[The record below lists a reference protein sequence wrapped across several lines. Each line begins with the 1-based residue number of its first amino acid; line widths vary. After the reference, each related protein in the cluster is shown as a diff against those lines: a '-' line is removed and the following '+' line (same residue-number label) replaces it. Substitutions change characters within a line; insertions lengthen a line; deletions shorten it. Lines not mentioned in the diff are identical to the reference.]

1 MVDQNI
7 NTNITATANFSSLTA
22 QLQAVTAQLIKLQTT
37 TVGLNQKLNAQI
49 GQMNRT
55 FVDTMR
61 STGQFSSHFVTLAS
75 DVDKFGKNLDAGRM
89 KLGDYFNTWQGH
101 AKRTSNIVKDLAKQ
115 QVMLQNAVVQPL
127 GKNAQGLMQYNVMV
141 ARGLDETKNKM
152 QLLRQEQAIMNKVMM
167 DGSNQL
173 INWGKNTQW
182 AGRQLTVGLTVPLAA
197 FGVAA
202 SKAFREAD
210 AELIRLQKVYGGLTA
225 TTSAEL
231 DKIRKDV
238 TGLAKEMASAY
249 GVSFKDTI
257 SLASDLAA
265 TGKQGNDLLKATQ
278 QTTRLAVLGEVDRQ
292 DAMKATLAIQN
303 AFKQSTEELTQSIDF
318 LNAVENQTSTSLAD
332 LTEAIPKA
340 GPVIKSLGGDVKDL
354 ALYLTAMKEGGVN
367 ASEGANAIKSAMA
380 SLINPTKV
388 AREMFAGFG
397 IDIGGIVTSNAGDLT
412 GTILALQK
420 SLDQLDPL
428 SKSKAIEQLF
438 GKFQFAR
445 MSALFENLG
454 KSGSQTLQVMDL
466 MKASTS
472 ELAAISDRELK
483 MMTESASGRYKR
495 ALESVK
501 ADLAA
506 VGESFLKIN
515 TFILNVIDGIVKFV
529 GKLPGPIKTI
539 LTFVGGLT
547 AVAGPLIMLTG
558 VLGNFFGYIIK
569 GVFSLKQFF
578 KGGDGFK
585 LLTPEIVA
593 ADNAAKA
600 IGESF
605 YSDAKAAKIFEDAV
619 LGLSRSFDI
628 LQTKAALAT
637 KATHSSVNMSTMG
650 GGAVTTGAGFDR
662 VVDKDSPYL
671 GKPYSRDMSHTIPSG
686 QEQLGTIFGVVPGTG
701 PVNRKISNNPQMY
714 MEGDL
719 PRVPG
724 VTSVNSVSTGIVASE
739 AAKWHSMTAALAMQ
753 SKEELA
759 LLKQEVSATGTI
771 TAELS
776 ASYSAMLPPMVE
788 LTSMAAAEGA
798 AIVAELKA
806 GKLTV
811 DQARAKIIALNQ
823 QVEAMMAETSQMV
836 ASSMGRTINLTT
848 VPLTSQP
855 TVDPITGKSNMKEM
869 FHKGTTKN
877 LVDKV
882 ARALGVRT
890 SGGGYS
896 TETTKPIIRKNE
908 GGMIYDPSKH
918 GSIVP
923 GPASINYDI
932 IPAKLPEGSYILNQ
946 EASKNNP
953 DLVSMANNKYS
964 GGGKVVDALLTPKE
978 TYFDPEFTAA
988 NRSTLDKANS
998 GSRIHLKNSGGFLGG
1013 LVTQGIRNYGNIAI
1027 DSTAPISTFMN
1038 HYASADNEYL
1048 RVSTIA
1054 SDASILASIGIA
1066 PEDALREAEQWYA
1079 RRWKETLS
1087 LNNGVF
1093 SQDIFNQIT
1102 TDDFSSLQRRL
1113 RSKYKGLKRTKIW
1126 QTSNNRSG
1134 SGTMSP
1140 TRDEWEYKSG
1150 IADKHRGAARKAI
1163 FDLMGDPKNGF
1174 GTNAVSRVIA
1184 EASRPGTGPNRG
1196 VQVAHFTPGG
1206 SPSTP
1211 IAGIDHLGRA
1221 ALQPWEINQIQDS
1234 LSQYGIFSSDFSL
1247 DQAEN
1252 IAMLDRAAIDHGYAD
1267 HKDMLAK
1274 ILNKVDAPSTT
1285 KTMRAYR
1292 GVTSTLQAVIDK
1304 KPKEF
1309 RSWILSRAKVMS
1321 RFKRLNSGGMVGGLV
1336 RKGKHGYGNPAAA
1349 ARLKEFADA
1358 QEARRQAQHQKNLE
1372 RFPWIKPQIDAYRA
1386 SKKGH
1391 FLGMPR
1397 GIKAVEEQRKA
1408 RLTMEEINSSVMAG
1422 RFADMDP
1429 TDFGMLVS
1437 PTTGRSFPVPGIG
1450 GLYKKPDGSMVFVKP
1465 AMSETEALA
1474 EQRATI
1480 IAREAHGLN
1489 SPRQE
1494 IRTMMDPTDPNGK
1507 RKIIVLESP
1516 FDEAFANS
1524 SGTFTQAEYFKQLVA
1539 ANLRGDRD
1547 LSSSNLY
1554 GSTLADVGTAGVFK
1568 MASNA
1573 QGKREYADEMPSMKE
1588 QSRINLL
1595 GVKGGAKRFFAEAT
1609 LDIPKGMKAKDY
1621 HQAMIDEIDSVLP
1634 KLEKTISEFNL
1645 TADERVFYDAM
1656 IQRLRDGRLV
1666 NWEEFHGIH
1675 SAVKTSPPKALT
1687 PAALLKLKTESELR
1701 MRQRGHAASLSDMAF
1716 KNNANG
1722 FNMGGMIQARAM
1734 GGPVNSGQP
1743 YLVGE
1748 KGPELFVPKN
1758 NGGIISNY
1766 ALGGMV
1772 RSNKTGYGRYSSVRS
1787 KIRGTGT
1794 LRTPKLDAEGNVIAP
1809 DPNSG
1814 MASSMAGMALM
1825 MGGQQV
1831 GGTVGS
1837 GMGFAG
1843 MAMQMAPLL
1852 PMLTKAKNSISGM
1865 GGALKAMG
1873 SIGPKI
1879 LIALRAGI
1887 AALMGP
1893 LGLVSLALGGLF
1905 MLWNRYR
1912 KEQEQ
1917 NRKEEIL
1924 SNGITK
1930 KGAQEAGI
1938 KYNNISNSI
1947 KDVNAQLELTRAKG
1961 KAAFENLNS
1970 AGVQGLSL
1978 TIAELK
1984 KAIKEAK
1991 ASQKELVDGF
2001 SNAGSGSATTGEK
2014 QKIVNE
2020 MATNLKAQFVAAGM
2034 SAQEAT
2040 NKIFAIIKASKNAD
2054 MAFNAI
2060 SSKGFGEII
2069 DKTTAATSMV
2079 EKLNKKM
2086 AETKLVSD
2094 GAGGTTTESS
2104 FKGEALGNA
2113 LSNTTSAIDAN
2124 MKALVGTKDAMGNVI
2139 DEATAYKMTID
2150 DINSKTGATNTLT
2163 KEQIESLKETHPAL
2177 QEILNTTDTTASA
2190 FAKWRIVLSGVRV
2203 DLKHITAEEAIAI
2216 AQFEEGLNS
2225 AIEAQEK
2232 SGAGVLGKSQTVI
2245 NKLQL
2250 QIGKGLAAQQKA
2262 HNQAMTNIQDEIKA
2276 IDKKIKKIQEEA
2288 DAKVKAIED
2297 EQKAND
2303 FNANMQQLQ
2312 IDNQDALAK
2321 GDMAGAAMAQIKIRQ
2336 LADQRQKELAIAA
2349 IRDKEKKDVD
2359 ALARKKEGLAA
2370 KAEASAKRLAALQEA
2385 AAKTQIRLDKI
2396 KAYQVEYENIL
2407 KEKANINLMAE
2418 GKEKE
2423 KAIKIWRGSL
2433 GSLGQNLSKDATG
2446 KDSALAGMV
2455 KDIFQGTMIGSKGES
2470 LAGTTTRNYVGRKI
2484 VESYVP
2490 GIADAKAGAAATDL
2504 SLKAA
2509 ESIKGGSTL
2518 QDIVLAVRGQGKDG
2532 GWSKATAIPVATNN
2546 DKYKTRDGGVL
2557 TDDSKVKIASE
2568 LGLEKDQYFEYK
2580 GKIYRVYDPTKGSKI
2595 VKQAKGGPVFGAGNG
2610 TSDSIPAMLSNGEY
2624 VINAKS
2630 AASYGYHNLDGINRM
2645 AQGGLAMRYD
2655 IPSASKIRMAAGG
2668 GPVGSSETIYNV
2680 TIELNGTSVTV
2691 DDVMNKFDQRMR
2703 QVNATMGRT
2712 VTNRK

>member
-1 MVDQNI
+1 LVDQNI

-37 TVGLNQKLNAQI
+37 TVGLNQKLQGQI
-49 GQMNRT
+49 GQMNRS

-61 STGQFSSHFVTLAS
+61 STGQFSSHFVTLSS

-89 KLGDYFNTWQGH
+89 KLGQYFNTWQSH
-101 AKRTSNIVKDLAKQ
+101 AKGTTNIVKELAKQ

-141 ARGLDETKNKM
+141 ARGLDENKNKL
-152 QLLRQEQAIMNKVMM
+152 QLLRQEQAIMNKVMQ

-182 AGRQLTVGLTVPLAA
+182 AGRQLTVGLTVPIAA
-197 FGVAA
+197 FGAAA
-202 SKAFREAD
+202 SKAFRDAD

-225 TTSAEL
+225 STTAEL
-231 DKIRKDV
+231 EKVRRDV
-238 TGLAKEMASAY
+238 TGIAKEMASAY

-257 SLASDLAA
+257 ALAADLAA
-265 TGKQGNDLLKATQ
+265 TGKQGADLMKATQ
-278 QTTRLAVLGEVDRQ
+278 ETTRLAVLGEVDRQ

-303 AFKQSTEELTQSIDF
+303 AFKQNTQELTESINF

-340 GPVIKSLGGDVKDL
+340 GPVIKSLGGDVQDL

-397 IDIGGIVTSNAGDLT
+397 IDIAGIVTSNAGDLT
-412 GTILALQK
+412 GTIVALQK
-420 SLDQLDPL
+420 SLDSLDPL

-454 KSGSQTLQVMDL
+454 KEGSQTLQVLDL
-466 MKASTS
+466 MKASTQ

-483 MMTESASGRYKR
+483 MMTESASGKYRR

-501 ADLAA
+501 ADLA
-506 VGESFLKIN
+506 VIGESFLKIN

-529 GKLPGPIKTI
+529 GKLPGPIKSI

-558 VLGNFFGYIIK
+558 VLANFFGYIVK
-569 GVFSLKQFF
+569 GMFSLKQFF
-578 KGGDGFK
+578 KGGEQFK
-585 LLTPEIVA
+585 LLTPELVA
-593 ADNAAKA
+593 ADAAAKA
-600 IGESF
+600 VGESF
-605 YSDAKAAKIFEDAV
+605 YSDAKAAKVFEDAV
-619 LGLSRSFDI
+619 LALSRSFDI
-628 LQTKAALAT
+628 LQTKAAMAT
-637 KATHSSVNMSTMG
+637 QATHSSVNVSTIAG
-650 GGAVTTGAGFDR
+650 NAVTSGAGFDR

-714 MEGDL
+714 MDGDL

-739 AAKWHSMTAALAMQ
+739 AAKWHSMTAAIAMQ

-759 LLKQEVSATGTI
+759 LLKQEVAATGTV

-788 LTSMAAAEGA
+788 LTSMAAAEGG

-806 GKLTV
+806 GKITV

-836 ASSMGRTINLTT
+836 AASMGRTINLTT

-877 LVDKV
+877 LVDKI
-882 ARALGVRT
+882 ARSLGVRT

-896 TETTKPIIRKNE
+896 TETTKPIIRRNE
-908 GGMIYDPSKH
+908 GGMVYDPSKH
-918 GSIVP
+918 GSVVP
-923 GPASINYDI
+923 GPANVDYDM

-946 EASKNNP
+946 EASRKNP
-953 DLVSMANNKYS
+953 SLVNMAKNKYA
-964 GGGKVVDALLTPKE
+964 GGGKVVDAILTPRE

-988 NRSTLDKANS
+988 NKPMLDRANS
-998 GSRIHLKNSGGFLGG
+998 GSRIEFNSGGFLGG
-1013 LVTQGIRNYGNIAI
+1013 MVRSGIRNYGKMQDMFPAQASGSYELNKTSEYLDFLTSNSYQDDIVPNLIQNDAAAILNNSKDMNMTPTQAVDIAEKAVKASIESHKEYVRTGKGLTYTESQRKFMHDNFPELVITRPNGMNDVDWNKEKKKKAGGNATIRKSILSVLKKRYPGSTIYHDRDRAHIERGTGNIAARGYFGEAAHDPFNRFGNRLHLRGII
-1027 DSTAPISTFMN
+1027 DDTVP
-1038 HYASADNEYL
+1038 L
-1048 RVSTIA
+1048 
-1054 SDASILASIGIA
+1054 
-1066 PEDALREAEQWYA
+1066 
-1079 RRWKETLS
+1079 
-1087 LNNGVF
+1087 
-1093 SQDIFNQIT
+1093 
-1102 TDDFSSLQRRL
+1102 
-1113 RSKYKGLKRTKIW
+1113 
-1126 QTSNNRSG
+1126 
-1134 SGTMSP
+1134 
-1140 TRDEWEYKSG
+1140 TRDEALARAHKLSVALGFKDVDDYRAHVPVIEKWLKTG
-1150 IADKHRGAARKAI
+1150 KWNGRGPIPENLVRA
-1163 FDLMGDPKNGF
+1163 LGGD
-1174 GTNAVSRVIA
+1174 
-1184 EASRPGTGPNRG
+1184 
-1196 VQVAHFTPGG
+1196 
-1206 SPSTP
+1206 
-1211 IAGIDHLGRA
+1211 
-1221 ALQPWEINQIQDS
+1221 
-1234 LSQYGIFSSDFSL
+1234 
-1247 DQAEN
+1247 
-1252 IAMLDRAAIDHGYAD
+1252 M
-1267 HKDMLAK
+1267 
-1274 ILNKVDAPSTT
+1274 KV
-1285 KTMRAYR
+1285 
-1292 GVTSTLQAVIDK
+1292 
-1304 KPKEF
+1304 F
-1309 RSWILSRAKVMS
+1309 RSSGTPSKSKTQRQPRTIMIRGRKLQLANDGGMI
-1321 RFKRLNSGGMVGGLV
+1321 GGMVSQ
-1336 RKGKHGYGNPAAA
+1336 GKYAYGDPAAA
-1349 ARLKEFADA
+1349 ARLKAFADA
-1358 QEARRQAQHQKNLE
+1358 QQVRRTAQHQKNLE

-1408 RLTMEEINSSVMAG
+1408 RLAMEEINSSVMTS

-1437 PTTGRSFPVPGIG
+1437 PTTGRSFPVSGIG

-1465 AMSETEALA
+1465 VMDETAALA

-1489 SPRQE
+1489 APRQD
-1494 IRTMMDPTDPNGK
+1494 IKTMIDPTDPTGK
-1507 RKIIVLESP
+1507 RKLIVLESP
-1516 FDEAFANS
+1516 FDEAFAKS
-1524 SGTFTQAEYFKQLVA
+1524 SGTFTQSEYFKQLVA
-1539 ANLRGDRD
+1539 ANLRGDKD
-1547 LSSSNLY
+1547 LSASNLY

-1568 MASNA
+1568 MAS
-1573 QGKREYADEMPSMKE
+1573 GKRSYASDMPSMSD
-1588 QSRINLL
+1588 QARINLL
-1595 GVKGGAKRFFAEAT
+1595 GVKGGAKKFFAEST
-1609 LDIPKGMKAKDY
+1609 LNIPKGMKAKDY
-1621 HQAMIDEIDSVLP
+1621 HEAMIAEIDSVLP
-1634 KLEKTISEFNL
+1634 KLEKTIAQFDLSI
-1645 TADERVFYDAM
+1645 DERQYYRAM
-1656 IQRLRDGRLV
+1656 IDRLKAGRNV

-1675 SAVKTSPPKALT
+1675 SAVKTSATKALT

-1701 MRQRGHAASLSDMAF
+1701 MRQRGHAASLSDNAF

-1722 FNMGGMIQARAM
+1722 FNMGGMVQARAM

-1758 NGGIISNY
+1758 NGGIVSNY

-1772 RSNKTGYGRYSSVRS
+1772 RSNKSGYGKYSAFRS
-1787 KIRGTGT
+1787 KVRGTGT
-1794 LRTPKLDAEGNVIAP
+1794 IRTPKLDADGKPMEV

-1814 MASSMAGMALM
+1814 MASSMAGMAMM
-1825 MGGQQV
+1825 MGGQQI
-1831 GGTVGS
+1831 GGTIGS

-1852 PMLTKAKNSISGM
+1852 PMLTKARTSIAGM
-1865 GGALKAMG
+1865 GGALKALG
-1873 SIGPKI
+1873 SFGPKI

-1905 MLWNRYR
+1905 MLWKRYR
-1912 KEQEQ
+1912 EEQAQ

-1938 KYNNISNSI
+1938 RYNNMSNSI
-1947 KDVNAQLELTRAKG
+1947 ADVNAQLELTRAKG

-1991 ASQKELVDGF
+1991 ASQKELVEGF
-2001 SNAGSGSATTGEK
+2001 SNAGSGSASTQEK

-2034 SAQEAT
+2034 SAQQAT

-2060 SSKGFGEII
+2060 SSKGFTEII

-2086 AETKLVSD
+2086 AETKLVQAS
-2094 GAGGTTTESS
+2094 GGGYKAESS

-2113 LSNTTSAIDAN
+2113 LSNTTAAIDAN

-2150 DINSKTGATNTLT
+2150 DINSKTGSTNTLT

-2190 FAKWRIVLSGVRV
+2190 FAKWRIVLSGVRA

-2232 SGAGVLGKSQTVI
+2232 TGAGVLGKSQTII

-2262 HNQAMTNIQDEIKA
+2262 HNQAMGNIEDEIKA

-2288 DAKVKAIED
+2288 DAKIKAIED

-2312 IDNQDALAK
+2312 IENQDALAK
-2321 GDMAGAAMAQIKIRQ
+2321 GDMAGAALTQIKIRQ
-2336 LADQRQKELAIAA
+2336 LADQRQKELAINA
-2349 IRDKEKKDVD
+2349 IREKEAKEID
-2359 ALARKKEGLAA
+2359 ALNKKKEGLAA
-2370 KAEASAKRLAALQEA
+2370 KQEASAKRLAALQEA

-2396 KAYQVEYENIL
+2396 KTYQLEYENLL

-2418 GKEKE
+2418 GKDKE
-2423 KAIKIWRGSL
+2423 EAIKAFRGNL
-2433 GSLGQNLSKDATG
+2433 GALGQNLSKDATG
-2446 KDSALAGMV
+2446 KDSALASMV

-2470 LAGTTTRNYVGRKI
+2470 LAGKISTTYNGRP
-2484 VESYVP
+2484 VTSYVP
-2490 GIADAKAGAAATDL
+2490 GIADAKVGAAANDI

-2509 ESIKGGSTL
+2509 ESIKGGATL
-2518 QDIVLAVRGQGKDG
+2518 YDVMLAVRGQGKDG
-2532 GWSKATAIPVATNN
+2532 GWSKENAIPVPTNY
-2546 DKYKTRDGGVL
+2546 DKYKTRDGGIL
-2557 TDDSKVKIASE
+2557 TDPAKVQIATE
-2568 LGLEKDQYFEYK
+2568 LGLQKDQYFKYL
-2580 GKIYRVYDPTKGSKI
+2580 GKTYRVYDPTQGSRI
-2595 VKQAKGGPVFGAGNG
+2595 IRQAKGGPVFGAGSA

-2630 AASYGYHNLDGINRM
+2630 ASAYGYQNLDTINRM
-2645 AQGGLAMRYD
+2645 AQGGLAVRYD
-2655 IPSASKIRMAAGG
+2655 IPSGSKIKANMATGG
-2668 GPVGSSETIYNV
+2668 VANSSQTVYNV
-2680 TIELNGTSVTV
+2680 NIELNGTNVTV

-2703 QVNATMGRT
+2703 NVNATMGRV

>member
-37 TVGLNQKLNAQI
+37 TVGLNQKLQGQI
-49 GQMNRT
+49 GQMNRS

-61 STGQFSSHFVTLAS
+61 STGQFSSHFVTLSS

-89 KLGDYFNTWQGH
+89 KLGQYFNTWQSH
-101 AKRTSNIVKDLAKQ
+101 AKGTTNIVKELAKQ

-141 ARGLDETKNKM
+141 ARGLDENKNKL
-152 QLLRQEQAIMNKVMM
+152 QLLRQEQAIMNKVMQ

-182 AGRQLTVGLTVPLAA
+182 AGRQLTVGLTVPIAA
-197 FGVAA
+197 FGAAA
-202 SKAFREAD
+202 SKAFRDAD

-225 TTSAEL
+225 STTAEL
-231 DKIRKDV
+231 EKVRRDV
-238 TGLAKEMASAY
+238 TGIAKEMASAY

-257 SLASDLAA
+257 ALAADLAA
-265 TGKQGNDLLKATQ
+265 TGKQGADLMKATQ
-278 QTTRLAVLGEVDRQ
+278 ETTRLAVLGEVDRQ

-303 AFKQSTEELTQSIDF
+303 AFKQNTQELTESINF

-340 GPVIKSLGGDVKDL
+340 GPVIKSLGGDVQDL

-397 IDIGGIVTSNAGDLT
+397 IDIAGIVTSNAGDLT
-412 GTILALQK
+412 GTIVALQK
-420 SLDQLDPL
+420 SLDSLDPL

-454 KSGSQTLQVMDL
+454 KEGSQTLQVLDL
-466 MKASTS
+466 MKASTQ

-483 MMTESASGRYKR
+483 MMTESASGKYRR

-501 ADLAA
+501 ADLA
-506 VGESFLKIN
+506 VIGESFLKIN

-529 GKLPGPIKTI
+529 GKLPGPIKSI

-558 VLGNFFGYIIK
+558 VLANFFGYIVK
-569 GVFSLKQFF
+569 GMFSLKQFF
-578 KGGDGFK
+578 KGGEQFK
-585 LLTPEIVA
+585 LLTPELVA
-593 ADNAAKA
+593 ADAAAKA
-600 IGESF
+600 VGESF
-605 YSDAKAAKIFEDAV
+605 YSDAKAAKVFEDAV
-619 LGLSRSFDI
+619 LALSRSFDI
-628 LQTKAALAT
+628 LQTKAAMAT
-637 KATHSSVNMSTMG
+637 QATHSSVNVSTIAG
-650 GGAVTTGAGFDR
+650 NAVTSGAGFDR

-714 MEGDL
+714 MDGDL

-739 AAKWHSMTAALAMQ
+739 AAKWHSMTAAIAMQ

-759 LLKQEVSATGTI
+759 LLKQEVAATGTV

-788 LTSMAAAEGA
+788 LTSMAAAEGG

-806 GKLTV
+806 GKITV

-836 ASSMGRTINLTT
+836 AASMGRTINLTT

-877 LVDKV
+877 LVDKI
-882 ARALGVRT
+882 ARSLGVRT

-896 TETTKPIIRKNE
+896 TETTKPIIRRNE
-908 GGMIYDPSKH
+908 GGMVYDPSKH
-918 GSIVP
+918 GSVVP
-923 GPASINYDI
+923 GPANVDYDM

-946 EASKNNP
+946 EASRKNP
-953 DLVSMANNKYS
+953 SLVNMAKNKYA
-964 GGGKVVDALLTPKE
+964 GGGKVVDAILTPRE

-988 NRSTLDKANS
+988 NKPMLDRANS
-998 GSRIHLKNSGGFLGG
+998 GSRIEFNSGGFLGG
-1013 LVTQGIRNYGNIAI
+1013 MVRSGIRNYGKMQDMFPAQASGSYELNKTSEYLDFLTSNSYQDDIVPNLIQNDAAAILNNSKDMNMTPTQAVDIAEKAVKASIESHKEYVRTGKGLTYTESQRKFMHDNFPELVITRPNGMNDVDWNKEKKKKAGGNATIRKSILSVLKKRYPGSTIYHDRDRAHIERGTGNIAARGYFGEAAHDPFNRFGNRLHLRGII
-1027 DSTAPISTFMN
+1027 DDTVP
-1038 HYASADNEYL
+1038 L
-1048 RVSTIA
+1048 
-1054 SDASILASIGIA
+1054 
-1066 PEDALREAEQWYA
+1066 
-1079 RRWKETLS
+1079 
-1087 LNNGVF
+1087 
-1093 SQDIFNQIT
+1093 
-1102 TDDFSSLQRRL
+1102 
-1113 RSKYKGLKRTKIW
+1113 
-1126 QTSNNRSG
+1126 
-1134 SGTMSP
+1134 
-1140 TRDEWEYKSG
+1140 TRDEALARAHKLSVALGFKDVDDYRAHVPVIEKWLKTG
-1150 IADKHRGAARKAI
+1150 KWNGRGPIPENLVRA
-1163 FDLMGDPKNGF
+1163 LGGD
-1174 GTNAVSRVIA
+1174 
-1184 EASRPGTGPNRG
+1184 
-1196 VQVAHFTPGG
+1196 
-1206 SPSTP
+1206 
-1211 IAGIDHLGRA
+1211 
-1221 ALQPWEINQIQDS
+1221 
-1234 LSQYGIFSSDFSL
+1234 
-1247 DQAEN
+1247 
-1252 IAMLDRAAIDHGYAD
+1252 M
-1267 HKDMLAK
+1267 
-1274 ILNKVDAPSTT
+1274 KV
-1285 KTMRAYR
+1285 
-1292 GVTSTLQAVIDK
+1292 
-1304 KPKEF
+1304 F
-1309 RSWILSRAKVMS
+1309 RSSGTPSKSKTQRQPRTIMIRGRKLQLANDGGMI
-1321 RFKRLNSGGMVGGLV
+1321 GGMVSQ
-1336 RKGKHGYGNPAAA
+1336 GKYAYGDPAAA
-1349 ARLKEFADA
+1349 ARLKAFADA
-1358 QEARRQAQHQKNLE
+1358 QQVRRTAQHQKNLE

-1408 RLTMEEINSSVMAG
+1408 RLAMEEINSSVMTS

-1437 PTTGRSFPVPGIG
+1437 PTTGRSFPVSGIG

-1465 AMSETEALA
+1465 VMDETAALA

-1489 SPRQE
+1489 APRQD
-1494 IRTMMDPTDPNGK
+1494 IKTMIDPTDPTGK
-1507 RKIIVLESP
+1507 RKLIVLESP
-1516 FDEAFANS
+1516 FDEAFAKS
-1524 SGTFTQAEYFKQLVA
+1524 SGTFTQSEYFKQLVA
-1539 ANLRGDRD
+1539 ANLRGDKD
-1547 LSSSNLY
+1547 LSASNLY

-1568 MASNA
+1568 MAS
-1573 QGKREYADEMPSMKE
+1573 GKRSYASDMPSMSD
-1588 QSRINLL
+1588 QARINLL
-1595 GVKGGAKRFFAEAT
+1595 GVKGGAKKFFAEST
-1609 LDIPKGMKAKDY
+1609 LNIPKGMKAKDY
-1621 HQAMIDEIDSVLP
+1621 HEAMIAEIDSVLP

-1645 TADERVFYDAM
+1645 TRDERAFYDAM
-1656 IQRLRDGRLV
+1656 IQRLRDGRQV

-1675 SAVKTSPPKALT
+1675 SAVKASAPKALT
-1687 PAALLKLKTESELR
+1687 PAALLKLKTESEVR
-1701 MRQRGHAASLSDMAF
+1701 MRQRGHAVSLSDMAF

-1734 GGPVNSGQP
+1734 GGPVNSGQT

-1758 NGGIISNY
+1758 DGGIVSNY

-1772 RSNKTGYGRYSSVRS
+1772 RSNKSGYGKYAGARS
-1787 KIRGTGT
+1787 FIRGKDSI
-1794 LRTPKLDAEGNVIAP
+1794 RSPKLGADGKPMEV

-1825 MGGQQV
+1825 MGGSQV
-1831 GGTVGS
+1831 PGVAGQ
-1837 GMGFAG
+1837 GMQFAG

-1852 PMLTKAKNSISGM
+1852 KMIGPLVKGM
-1865 GGALKAMG
+1865 GTFGGVIAKVRT
-1873 SIGPKI
+1873 IGMAAFT
-1879 LIALRAGI
+1879 ALRIGI
-1887 AALMGP
+1887 AAMMGP
-1893 LGLVSLALGGLF
+1893 VGLVSLAIGGLVALF
-1905 MLWNRYR
+1905 LKIRAER
-1912 KEQEQ
+1912 KQDQ
-1917 NRKEEIL
+1917 KEEIL

-1991 ASQKELVDGF
+1991 ASQKELVEGF

-2232 SGAGVLGKSQTVI
+2232 SGAGVLGKSQTII

-2262 HNQAMTNIQDEIKA
+2262 HNQAMSNIEDEMKA

-2359 ALARKKEGLAA
+2359 ALAKQKEGLAA

-2396 KAYQVEYENIL
+2396 KTYQLEYENIL
-2407 KEKANINLMAE
+2407 KEKANISLMAE
-2418 GKEKE
+2418 GKERDDAL
-2423 KAIKIWRGSL
+2423 KAWRGNL
-2433 GSLGQNLSKDATG
+2433 GALGQNLSKDATG
-2446 KDSALAGMV
+2446 KDKSLAGMV

-2470 LAGTTTRNYVGRKI
+2470 LAGTTTRNYVGRNM

-2490 GIADAKAGAAATDL
+2490 GIADAKAGTAAADL

-2532 GWSKATAIPVATNN
+2532 GWSKATAIPVATNSA
-2546 DKYKTRDGGVL
+2546 KYKTRDGGIL
-2557 TDDSKVKIASE
+2557 TDEAKLMIAAEMGLQEGQFFKYKAYTYKVKNPLA
-2568 LGLEKDQYFEYK
+2568 GDQ
-2580 GKIYRVYDPTKGSKI
+2580 IIR
-2595 VKQAKGGPVFGAGNG
+2595 QAAGGIIRGPGTG

-2655 IPSASKIRMAAGG
+2655 IPSASKIRMTTYG

>member
-1 MVDQNI
+1 LVDQNI

-37 TVGLNQKLNAQI
+37 TVGLNQKLQGQI
-49 GQMNRT
+49 GQMNRS

-61 STGQFSSHFVTLAS
+61 STGQFSSHFVTLSS

-89 KLGDYFNTWQGH
+89 KLGQYFNTWQSH
-101 AKRTSNIVKDLAKQ
+101 AKGTTNIVKELAKQ

-141 ARGLDETKNKM
+141 ARGLDENKNKL
-152 QLLRQEQAIMNKVMM
+152 QLLRQEQAIMNKVMQ

-182 AGRQLTVGLTVPLAA
+182 AGRQLTVGLTVPIAA
-197 FGVAA
+197 FGAAA
-202 SKAFREAD
+202 SKAFRDAD

-225 TTSAEL
+225 STTAEL
-231 DKIRKDV
+231 EKVRRDV
-238 TGLAKEMASAY
+238 TGIAKEMASAY

-257 SLASDLAA
+257 ALAADLAA
-265 TGKQGNDLLKATQ
+265 TGKQGADLMKATQ
-278 QTTRLAVLGEVDRQ
+278 ETTRLAVLGEVDRQ

-303 AFKQSTEELTQSIDF
+303 AFKQNTQELTESINF

-340 GPVIKSLGGDVKDL
+340 GPVIKSLGGDVQDL

-397 IDIGGIVTSNAGDLT
+397 IDIAGIVTSNAGDLT
-412 GTILALQK
+412 GTIVALQK
-420 SLDQLDPL
+420 SLDSLDPL

-454 KSGSQTLQVMDL
+454 KEGSQTLQVLDL
-466 MKASTS
+466 MKASTQ

-483 MMTESASGRYKR
+483 MMTESASGKYRR

-501 ADLAA
+501 ADLA
-506 VGESFLKIN
+506 VIGESFLKIN

-529 GKLPGPIKTI
+529 GKLPGPIKSI

-558 VLGNFFGYIIK
+558 VLANFFGYIVK
-569 GVFSLKQFF
+569 GMFSLKQFF
-578 KGGDGFK
+578 KGGEQFK
-585 LLTPEIVA
+585 LLTPELVA
-593 ADNAAKA
+593 ADAAAKA
-600 IGESF
+600 VGESF
-605 YSDAKAAKIFEDAV
+605 YSDAKAAKVFEDAV
-619 LGLSRSFDI
+619 LALSRSFDI
-628 LQTKAALAT
+628 LQTKAAMAT
-637 KATHSSVNMSTMG
+637 QATHSSVNVSTIAG
-650 GGAVTTGAGFDR
+650 NAVTSGAGFDR

-714 MEGDL
+714 MDGDL

-739 AAKWHSMTAALAMQ
+739 AAKWHSMTAAIAMQ

-759 LLKQEVSATGTI
+759 LLKQEVAATGTV

-788 LTSMAAAEGA
+788 LTSMAAAEGG

-806 GKLTV
+806 GKITV

-836 ASSMGRTINLTT
+836 AASMGRTINLTT

-877 LVDKV
+877 LVDKI
-882 ARALGVRT
+882 ARSLGVRT

-896 TETTKPIIRKNE
+896 TETTKPIIRRNE
-908 GGMIYDPSKH
+908 GGMVYDPSKH
-918 GSIVP
+918 GSVVP
-923 GPASINYDI
+923 GPANVDYDM

-946 EASKNNP
+946 EASRKNP
-953 DLVSMANNKYS
+953 SLVNMAKNKYA
-964 GGGKVVDALLTPKE
+964 GGGKVVDAILTPRE

-988 NRSTLDKANS
+988 NKPMLDRANS
-998 GSRIHLKNSGGFLGG
+998 GSRIEFNSGGFLGG
-1013 LVTQGIRNYGNIAI
+1013 MVRSGIRNYGKMQDMFPAQASGSYELNKTSEYLDFLTSNSYQDDIVPNLIQNDAAAILNNSKDMNMTPTQAVDIAEKAVKASIESHKEYVRTGKGLTYTESQRKFMHDNFPELVITRPNGMNDVDWNKEKKKKAGGNATIRKSILSVLKKRYPGSTIYHDRDRAHIERGTGNIAARGYFGEAAHDPFNRFGNRLHLRGII
-1027 DSTAPISTFMN
+1027 DDTVP
-1038 HYASADNEYL
+1038 L
-1048 RVSTIA
+1048 
-1054 SDASILASIGIA
+1054 
-1066 PEDALREAEQWYA
+1066 
-1079 RRWKETLS
+1079 
-1087 LNNGVF
+1087 
-1093 SQDIFNQIT
+1093 
-1102 TDDFSSLQRRL
+1102 
-1113 RSKYKGLKRTKIW
+1113 
-1126 QTSNNRSG
+1126 
-1134 SGTMSP
+1134 
-1140 TRDEWEYKSG
+1140 TRDEALARAHKLSVALGFKDVDDYRAHVPVIEKWLKTG
-1150 IADKHRGAARKAI
+1150 KWNGRGPIPENLVRA
-1163 FDLMGDPKNGF
+1163 LGGD
-1174 GTNAVSRVIA
+1174 
-1184 EASRPGTGPNRG
+1184 
-1196 VQVAHFTPGG
+1196 
-1206 SPSTP
+1206 
-1211 IAGIDHLGRA
+1211 
-1221 ALQPWEINQIQDS
+1221 
-1234 LSQYGIFSSDFSL
+1234 
-1247 DQAEN
+1247 
-1252 IAMLDRAAIDHGYAD
+1252 M
-1267 HKDMLAK
+1267 
-1274 ILNKVDAPSTT
+1274 KV
-1285 KTMRAYR
+1285 
-1292 GVTSTLQAVIDK
+1292 
-1304 KPKEF
+1304 F
-1309 RSWILSRAKVMS
+1309 RSSGTPSKSKTQRQPRTIMIRGRKLQLANDGGMI
-1321 RFKRLNSGGMVGGLV
+1321 GGMVSQ
-1336 RKGKHGYGNPAAA
+1336 GKYAYGDPAAA
-1349 ARLKEFADA
+1349 ARLKAFADA
-1358 QEARRQAQHQKNLE
+1358 QQVRRTAQHQKNLE

-1408 RLTMEEINSSVMAG
+1408 RLAMEEINSSVMTS

-1437 PTTGRSFPVPGIG
+1437 PTTGRSFPVSGIG

-1465 AMSETEALA
+1465 VMDETAALA

-1489 SPRQE
+1489 APRQD
-1494 IRTMMDPTDPNGK
+1494 IKTMIDPTDPTGK
-1507 RKIIVLESP
+1507 RKLIVLESP
-1516 FDEAFANS
+1516 FDEAFAKS
-1524 SGTFTQAEYFKQLVA
+1524 SGTFTQSEYFKQLVA
-1539 ANLRGDRD
+1539 ANLRGDKD
-1547 LSSSNLY
+1547 LSASNLY

-1568 MASNA
+1568 MAS
-1573 QGKREYADEMPSMKE
+1573 GKRSYASDMPSMSD
-1588 QSRINLL
+1588 QARINLL
-1595 GVKGGAKRFFAEAT
+1595 GVKGGAKKFFAEST
-1609 LDIPKGMKAKDY
+1609 LNIPKGMKAKDY
-1621 HQAMIDEIDSVLP
+1621 HEAMIAEIDSVLP

-1645 TADERVFYDAM
+1645 TRDERAFYDAM
-1656 IQRLRDGRLV
+1656 IQRLRDGRQV

-1675 SAVKTSPPKALT
+1675 SAVKASAPKALT

-1701 MRQRGHAASLSDMAF
+1701 MRQRGHAVSLSDMAF

-1734 GGPVNSGQP
+1734 GGPVNSGQT

-1758 NGGIISNY
+1758 DGGIVSNY

-1772 RSNKTGYGRYSSVRS
+1772 RSNKSGYGKYAGARS
-1787 KIRGTGT
+1787 FIRGKDSI
-1794 LRTPKLDAEGNVIAP
+1794 RSPKLGADGKPMEV

-1825 MGGQQV
+1825 MGGSQV
-1831 GGTVGS
+1831 PGVAGQ
-1837 GMGFAG
+1837 GMQFAG

-1852 PMLTKAKNSISGM
+1852 KMIGPLVKGM
-1865 GGALKAMG
+1865 GTFGGVIAKVRT
-1873 SIGPKI
+1873 IGMAAFT
-1879 LIALRAGI
+1879 ALRIGI
-1887 AALMGP
+1887 AAMMGP
-1893 LGLVSLALGGLF
+1893 VGLVSLAIGGLVALF
-1905 MLWNRYR
+1905 LKIRAER
-1912 KEQEQ
+1912 KQDQ
-1917 NRKEEIL
+1917 KEEIL

-1991 ASQKELVDGF
+1991 ASQKELVEGF

-2232 SGAGVLGKSQTVI
+2232 SGAGVLGKSQTII

-2262 HNQAMTNIQDEIKA
+2262 HNQAMSNIEDEMKA

-2359 ALARKKEGLAA
+2359 ALAKQKEGLAA

-2396 KAYQVEYENIL
+2396 KTYQLEYENIL
-2407 KEKANINLMAE
+2407 KEKANISLMAE
-2418 GKEKE
+2418 GKERDDAL
-2423 KAIKIWRGSL
+2423 KAWRGNL
-2433 GSLGQNLSKDATG
+2433 GALGQNLSKDATG
-2446 KDSALAGMV
+2446 KDKSLAGMV

-2470 LAGTTTRNYVGRKI
+2470 LAGTTTRNYVGRNM

-2490 GIADAKAGAAATDL
+2490 GIADAKAGTAAADL

-2532 GWSKATAIPVATNN
+2532 GWSKATAIPVATNSA
-2546 DKYKTRDGGVL
+2546 KYKTRDGGIL
-2557 TDDSKVKIASE
+2557 TDEAKLMIAAEMGLQEGQFFKYKAYTYKVKNPLA
-2568 LGLEKDQYFEYK
+2568 GDQ
-2580 GKIYRVYDPTKGSKI
+2580 IIR
-2595 VKQAKGGPVFGAGNG
+2595 QAAGGIIRGPGTG

-2655 IPSASKIRMAAGG
+2655 IPSASKIRMTTYG

>member
-1 MVDQNI
+1 
-7 NTNITATANFSSLTA
+7 
-22 QLQAVTAQLIKLQTT
+22 
-37 TVGLNQKLNAQI
+37 
-49 GQMNRT
+49 MNRS

-61 STGQFSSHFVTLAS
+61 STGQFSSHFVTLSS

-89 KLGDYFNTWQGH
+89 KLGQYFNTWQSH
-101 AKRTSNIVKDLAKQ
+101 AKGTTNIVKELAKQ

-141 ARGLDETKNKM
+141 ARGLDENKNKL
-152 QLLRQEQAIMNKVMM
+152 QLLRQEQAIMNKVMQ

-182 AGRQLTVGLTVPLAA
+182 AGRQLTVGLTVPIAA
-197 FGVAA
+197 FGAAA
-202 SKAFREAD
+202 SKAFRDAD

-225 TTSAEL
+225 STTAEL
-231 DKIRKDV
+231 EKVRRDV
-238 TGLAKEMASAY
+238 TGIAKEMASAY

-257 SLASDLAA
+257 ALAADLAA
-265 TGKQGNDLLKATQ
+265 TGKQGADLMKATQ
-278 QTTRLAVLGEVDRQ
+278 ETTRLAVLGEVDRQ

-303 AFKQSTEELTQSIDF
+303 AFKQNTQELTESINF

-340 GPVIKSLGGDVKDL
+340 GPVIKSLGGDVQDL

-397 IDIGGIVTSNAGDLT
+397 IDIAGIVTSNAGDLT
-412 GTILALQK
+412 GTIVALQK
-420 SLDQLDPL
+420 SLDSLDPL

-454 KSGSQTLQVMDL
+454 KEGSQTLQVLDL
-466 MKASTS
+466 MKASTQ

-483 MMTESASGRYKR
+483 MMTESASGKYRR

-501 ADLAA
+501 ADLA
-506 VGESFLKIN
+506 VIGESFLKIN

-529 GKLPGPIKTI
+529 GKLPGPIKSI

-558 VLGNFFGYIIK
+558 VLANFFGYIVK
-569 GVFSLKQFF
+569 GMFSLKQFF
-578 KGGDGFK
+578 KGGEQFK
-585 LLTPEIVA
+585 LLTPELVA
-593 ADNAAKA
+593 ADAAAKA
-600 IGESF
+600 VGESF
-605 YSDAKAAKIFEDAV
+605 YSDAKAAKVFEDAV
-619 LGLSRSFDI
+619 LALSRSFDI
-628 LQTKAALAT
+628 LQTKAAMAT
-637 KATHSSVNMSTMG
+637 QATHSSVNVSTIAG
-650 GGAVTTGAGFDR
+650 NAVTSGAGFDR

-714 MEGDL
+714 MDGDL

-739 AAKWHSMTAALAMQ
+739 AAKWHSMTAAIAMQ

-759 LLKQEVSATGTI
+759 LLKQEVAATGTV

-788 LTSMAAAEGA
+788 LTSMAAAEGG

-806 GKLTV
+806 GKITV

-836 ASSMGRTINLTT
+836 AASMGRTINLTT

-877 LVDKV
+877 LVDKI
-882 ARALGVRT
+882 ARSLGVRT

-896 TETTKPIIRKNE
+896 TETTKPIIRRNE
-908 GGMIYDPSKH
+908 GGMVYDPSKH
-918 GSIVP
+918 GSVVP
-923 GPASINYDI
+923 GPANVDYDM

-946 EASKNNP
+946 EASRKNP
-953 DLVSMANNKYS
+953 SLVNMAKNKYA
-964 GGGKVVDALLTPKE
+964 GGGKVVDAILTPRE

-988 NRSTLDKANS
+988 NKPMLDRANS
-998 GSRIHLKNSGGFLGG
+998 GSRIEFNSGGFLGG
-1013 LVTQGIRNYGNIAI
+1013 MVRSGIRNYGKMQDMFPAQASGSYELNKTSEYLDFLTSNSYQDDIVPNLIQNDAAAILNNSKDMNMTPTQAVDIAEKAVKASIESHKEYVRTGKGLTYTESQRKFMHDNFPELVITRPNGMNDVDWNKEKKKKAGGNATIRKSILSVLKKRYPGSTIYHDRDRAHIERGTGNIAARGYFGEAAHDPFNRFGNRLHLRGII
-1027 DSTAPISTFMN
+1027 DDTVP
-1038 HYASADNEYL
+1038 L
-1048 RVSTIA
+1048 
-1054 SDASILASIGIA
+1054 
-1066 PEDALREAEQWYA
+1066 
-1079 RRWKETLS
+1079 
-1087 LNNGVF
+1087 
-1093 SQDIFNQIT
+1093 
-1102 TDDFSSLQRRL
+1102 
-1113 RSKYKGLKRTKIW
+1113 
-1126 QTSNNRSG
+1126 
-1134 SGTMSP
+1134 
-1140 TRDEWEYKSG
+1140 TRDEALARAHKLSVALGFKDVDDYRAHVPVIEKWLKTG
-1150 IADKHRGAARKAI
+1150 KWNGRGPIPENLVRA
-1163 FDLMGDPKNGF
+1163 LGGD
-1174 GTNAVSRVIA
+1174 
-1184 EASRPGTGPNRG
+1184 
-1196 VQVAHFTPGG
+1196 
-1206 SPSTP
+1206 
-1211 IAGIDHLGRA
+1211 
-1221 ALQPWEINQIQDS
+1221 
-1234 LSQYGIFSSDFSL
+1234 
-1247 DQAEN
+1247 
-1252 IAMLDRAAIDHGYAD
+1252 M
-1267 HKDMLAK
+1267 
-1274 ILNKVDAPSTT
+1274 KV
-1285 KTMRAYR
+1285 
-1292 GVTSTLQAVIDK
+1292 
-1304 KPKEF
+1304 F
-1309 RSWILSRAKVMS
+1309 RSSGTPSKSKTQRQPRTIMIRGRKLQLANDGGMI
-1321 RFKRLNSGGMVGGLV
+1321 GGMVSQ
-1336 RKGKHGYGNPAAA
+1336 GKYAYGDPAAA
-1349 ARLKEFADA
+1349 ARLKAFADA
-1358 QEARRQAQHQKNLE
+1358 QQVRRTAQHQKNLE

-1408 RLTMEEINSSVMAG
+1408 RLAMEEINSSVMTS

-1437 PTTGRSFPVPGIG
+1437 PTTGRSFPVSGIG

-1465 AMSETEALA
+1465 VMDETAALA

-1489 SPRQE
+1489 APRQD
-1494 IRTMMDPTDPNGK
+1494 IKTMIDPTDPTGK
-1507 RKIIVLESP
+1507 RKLIVLESP
-1516 FDEAFANS
+1516 FDEAFAKS
-1524 SGTFTQAEYFKQLVA
+1524 SGTFTQSEYFKQLVA
-1539 ANLRGDRD
+1539 ANLRGDKD
-1547 LSSSNLY
+1547 LSASNLY

-1568 MASNA
+1568 MAS
-1573 QGKREYADEMPSMKE
+1573 GKRSYASDMPSMSD
-1588 QSRINLL
+1588 QARINLL
-1595 GVKGGAKRFFAEAT
+1595 GVKGGAKKFFAEST
-1609 LDIPKGMKAKDY
+1609 LNIPKGMKAKDY
-1621 HQAMIDEIDSVLP
+1621 HEAMIAEIDSVLP
-1634 KLEKTISEFNL
+1634 KLEKTIAQFDLSI
-1645 TADERVFYDAM
+1645 DERQYYRAM
-1656 IQRLRDGRLV
+1656 IDRLKAGRNV

-1675 SAVKTSPPKALT
+1675 SAVKTSATKALT

-1701 MRQRGHAASLSDMAF
+1701 MRQRGHAASLSDNAF

-1722 FNMGGMIQARAM
+1722 FNMGGMVQARAM

-1758 NGGIISNY
+1758 NGGIVSNY

-1772 RSNKTGYGRYSSVRS
+1772 RSNKSGYGKYSAFRS
-1787 KIRGTGT
+1787 KVRGTGT
-1794 LRTPKLDAEGNVIAP
+1794 IRTPKLDADGKPMEV

-1814 MASSMAGMALM
+1814 MASSMAGMAMM
-1825 MGGQQV
+1825 MGGQQI
-1831 GGTVGS
+1831 GGTIGS

-1852 PMLTKAKNSISGM
+1852 PMLTKARTSIAGM
-1865 GGALKAMG
+1865 GGALKALG
-1873 SIGPKI
+1873 SFGPKI

-1905 MLWNRYR
+1905 MLWKRYR
-1912 KEQEQ
+1912 EEQAQ

-1938 KYNNISNSI
+1938 RYNNMSNSI
-1947 KDVNAQLELTRAKG
+1947 ADVNAQLELTRAKG

-1991 ASQKELVDGF
+1991 ASQKELVEGF
-2001 SNAGSGSATTGEK
+2001 SNAGSGSASTQEK

-2034 SAQEAT
+2034 SAQQAT

-2060 SSKGFGEII
+2060 SSKGFTEII

-2086 AETKLVSD
+2086 AETKLVQAS
-2094 GAGGTTTESS
+2094 GGGYKAESS

-2113 LSNTTSAIDAN
+2113 LSNTTAAIDAN

-2150 DINSKTGATNTLT
+2150 DINSKTGSTNTLT

-2190 FAKWRIVLSGVRV
+2190 FAKWRIVLSGVRA

-2232 SGAGVLGKSQTVI
+2232 TGAGVLGKSQTI
-2245 NKLQL
+2245 NNKLQL

-2262 HNQAMTNIQDEIKA
+2262 HNQAMGNIEDEIKA

-2288 DAKVKAIED
+2288 DAKIKAIED

-2312 IDNQDALAK
+2312 IENQDALAK
-2321 GDMAGAAMAQIKIRQ
+2321 GDMAGAALTQIKIRQ
-2336 LADQRQKELAIAA
+2336 LADQRQKELAINA
-2349 IRDKEKKDVD
+2349 IRKKEAKEID
-2359 ALARKKEGLAA
+2359 ALNKKKEGLAA
-2370 KAEASAKRLAALQEA
+2370 KQEASAKRLAALQEA

-2396 KAYQVEYENIL
+2396 KTYQLEYENLL

-2418 GKEKE
+2418 GKDKE
-2423 KAIKIWRGSL
+2423 EAIKAFRGNL
-2433 GSLGQNLSKDATG
+2433 GALGQNLSKDATG
-2446 KDSALAGMV
+2446 KDSALASMV

-2470 LAGTTTRNYVGRKI
+2470 LAGKISTTYNGRP
-2484 VESYVP
+2484 VTSYVP
-2490 GIADAKAGAAATDL
+2490 GIADAKVGAAANDI

-2509 ESIKGGSTL
+2509 ESIKGGATL
-2518 QDIVLAVRGQGKDG
+2518 YDVMLAVRGQGKDG
-2532 GWSKATAIPVATNN
+2532 GWSKENAIPVPTNY
-2546 DKYKTRDGGVL
+2546 DKYKTRDGGIL
-2557 TDDSKVKIASE
+2557 TDPAKVQIATE
-2568 LGLEKDQYFEYK
+2568 LGLQKDQYFKYL
-2580 GKIYRVYDPTKGSKI
+2580 GKTYRVYDPTQGSRI
-2595 VKQAKGGPVFGAGNG
+2595 IRQAKGGPVFGAGSA

-2630 AASYGYHNLDGINRM
+2630 ASAYGYQNLDTINRM
-2645 AQGGLAMRYD
+2645 AQGGLAVRYD
-2655 IPSASKIRMAAGG
+2655 IPSGSKIKANMATGG
-2668 GPVGSSETIYNV
+2668 VANSSQTVYNV
-2680 TIELNGTSVTV
+2680 NIELNGTNVTV

-2703 QVNATMGRT
+2703 NVNATMGRV

>member
-37 TVGLNQKLNAQI
+37 TVGLNQKLQGQI
-49 GQMNRT
+49 GQMNRS

-61 STGQFSSHFVTLAS
+61 STGQFSSHFVTLSS

-89 KLGDYFNTWQGH
+89 KLGQYFNTWQSH
-101 AKRTSNIVKDLAKQ
+101 AKGTTNIVKELAKQ

-141 ARGLDETKNKM
+141 ARGLDENKNKL
-152 QLLRQEQAIMNKVMM
+152 QLLRQEQAIMNKVMQ

-182 AGRQLTVGLTVPLAA
+182 AGRQLTVGLTVPIAA
-197 FGVAA
+197 FGAAA
-202 SKAFREAD
+202 SKAFRDAD

-225 TTSAEL
+225 STTAEL
-231 DKIRKDV
+231 EKVRRDV
-238 TGLAKEMASAY
+238 TGIAKEMASAY

-257 SLASDLAA
+257 ALAADLAA
-265 TGKQGNDLLKATQ
+265 TGKQGADLMKATQ
-278 QTTRLAVLGEVDRQ
+278 ETTRLAVLGEVDRQ

-303 AFKQSTEELTQSIDF
+303 AFKQNTQELTESINF

-340 GPVIKSLGGDVKDL
+340 GPVIKSLGGDVQDL

-397 IDIGGIVTSNAGDLT
+397 IDIAGIVTSNAGDLT
-412 GTILALQK
+412 GTIVALQK
-420 SLDQLDPL
+420 SLDSLDPL

-454 KSGSQTLQVMDL
+454 KEGSQTLQVLDL
-466 MKASTS
+466 MKASTQ

-483 MMTESASGRYKR
+483 MMTESASGKYRR

-501 ADLAA
+501 ADLA
-506 VGESFLKIN
+506 VIGESFLKIN

-529 GKLPGPIKTI
+529 GKLPGPIKSI

-558 VLGNFFGYIIK
+558 VLANFFGYIVK
-569 GVFSLKQFF
+569 GMFSLKQFF
-578 KGGDGFK
+578 KGGEQFK
-585 LLTPEIVA
+585 LLTPELVA
-593 ADNAAKA
+593 ADAAAKA
-600 IGESF
+600 VGESF
-605 YSDAKAAKIFEDAV
+605 YSDAKAAKVFEDAV
-619 LGLSRSFDI
+619 LALSRSFDI
-628 LQTKAALAT
+628 LQTKAAMAT
-637 KATHSSVNMSTMG
+637 QATHSSVNVSTIAG
-650 GGAVTTGAGFDR
+650 NAVTSGAGFDR

-714 MEGDL
+714 MDGDL

-739 AAKWHSMTAALAMQ
+739 AAKWHSMTAAIAMQ

-759 LLKQEVSATGTI
+759 LLKQEVAATGTV

-788 LTSMAAAEGA
+788 LTSMAAAEGG

-806 GKLTV
+806 GKITV

-836 ASSMGRTINLTT
+836 AASMGRTINLTT

-877 LVDKV
+877 LVDKI
-882 ARALGVRT
+882 ARSLGVRT

-896 TETTKPIIRKNE
+896 TETTKPIIRRNE
-908 GGMIYDPSKH
+908 GGMVYDPSKH
-918 GSIVP
+918 GSVVP
-923 GPASINYDI
+923 GPANVDYDM

-946 EASKNNP
+946 EASRKNP
-953 DLVSMANNKYS
+953 SLVNMAKNKYA
-964 GGGKVVDALLTPKE
+964 GGGKVVDAILTPRE

-988 NRSTLDKANS
+988 NKPMLDRANS
-998 GSRIHLKNSGGFLGG
+998 GSRIEFNSGGFLGG
-1013 LVTQGIRNYGNIAI
+1013 MVRSGIRNYGKMQDMFPAQASGSYELNKTSEYLDFLTSNSYQDDIVPNLIQNDAAAILNNSKDMNMTPTQAVDIAEKAVKASIESHKEYVRTGKGLTYTESQRKFMHDNFPELVITRPNGMNDVDWNKEKKKKAGGNATIRKSILSVLKKRYPGSTIYHDRDRAHIERGTGNIAARGYFGEAAHDPFNRFGNRLHLRGII
-1027 DSTAPISTFMN
+1027 DDTVP
-1038 HYASADNEYL
+1038 L
-1048 RVSTIA
+1048 
-1054 SDASILASIGIA
+1054 
-1066 PEDALREAEQWYA
+1066 
-1079 RRWKETLS
+1079 
-1087 LNNGVF
+1087 
-1093 SQDIFNQIT
+1093 
-1102 TDDFSSLQRRL
+1102 
-1113 RSKYKGLKRTKIW
+1113 
-1126 QTSNNRSG
+1126 
-1134 SGTMSP
+1134 
-1140 TRDEWEYKSG
+1140 TRDEALARAHKLSVALGFKDVDDYRAHVPVIEKWLKTG
-1150 IADKHRGAARKAI
+1150 KWNGRGPIPENLVRA
-1163 FDLMGDPKNGF
+1163 LGGD
-1174 GTNAVSRVIA
+1174 
-1184 EASRPGTGPNRG
+1184 
-1196 VQVAHFTPGG
+1196 
-1206 SPSTP
+1206 
-1211 IAGIDHLGRA
+1211 
-1221 ALQPWEINQIQDS
+1221 
-1234 LSQYGIFSSDFSL
+1234 
-1247 DQAEN
+1247 
-1252 IAMLDRAAIDHGYAD
+1252 M
-1267 HKDMLAK
+1267 
-1274 ILNKVDAPSTT
+1274 KV
-1285 KTMRAYR
+1285 
-1292 GVTSTLQAVIDK
+1292 
-1304 KPKEF
+1304 F
-1309 RSWILSRAKVMS
+1309 RSSGTPSKSKTQRQPRTIMIRGRKLQLANDGGMI
-1321 RFKRLNSGGMVGGLV
+1321 GGMVSQ
-1336 RKGKHGYGNPAAA
+1336 GKYAYGDPAAA
-1349 ARLKEFADA
+1349 ARLKAFADA
-1358 QEARRQAQHQKNLE
+1358 QQVRRTAQHQKNLE

-1408 RLTMEEINSSVMAG
+1408 RLAMEEINSSVMTS

-1437 PTTGRSFPVPGIG
+1437 PTTGRSFPVSGIG

-1465 AMSETEALA
+1465 VMDETAALA

-1489 SPRQE
+1489 APRQD
-1494 IRTMMDPTDPNGK
+1494 IKTMIDPTDPTGK
-1507 RKIIVLESP
+1507 RKLIVLESP
-1516 FDEAFANS
+1516 FDEAFAKS
-1524 SGTFTQAEYFKQLVA
+1524 SGTFTQSEYFKQLVA
-1539 ANLRGDRD
+1539 ANLRGDKD
-1547 LSSSNLY
+1547 LSASNLY

-1568 MASNA
+1568 MAS
-1573 QGKREYADEMPSMKE
+1573 GKRSYASDMPSMSD
-1588 QSRINLL
+1588 QARINLL
-1595 GVKGGAKRFFAEAT
+1595 GVKGGAKKFFAEST
-1609 LDIPKGMKAKDY
+1609 LNIPKGMKAKDY
-1621 HQAMIDEIDSVLP
+1621 HEAMIAEIDSVLP

-1645 TADERVFYDAM
+1645 TRDERAFYDAM
-1656 IQRLRDGRLV
+1656 IQRLRDGRQV

-1675 SAVKTSPPKALT
+1675 SAVKASAPKALT

-1701 MRQRGHAASLSDMAF
+1701 MRQRGHAASLSDNAF

-1722 FNMGGMIQARAM
+1722 FNMGGMVQARAM

-1758 NGGIISNY
+1758 NGGIVSNY

-1772 RSNKTGYGRYSSVRS
+1772 RSNKSGYGKYSAFRS
-1787 KIRGTGT
+1787 KVRGTGT
-1794 LRTPKLDAEGNVIAP
+1794 IRTPKLDADGKPMEV

-1814 MASSMAGMALM
+1814 MASSMAGMAMM
-1825 MGGQQV
+1825 MGGQQI
-1831 GGTVGS
+1831 GGTIGS

-1852 PMLTKAKNSISGM
+1852 PMLTKARTSIAGM
-1865 GGALKAMG
+1865 GGALKALG
-1873 SIGPKI
+1873 SFGPKI

-1905 MLWNRYR
+1905 MLWKRYR
-1912 KEQEQ
+1912 EEQAQ

-1938 KYNNISNSI
+1938 RYNNVSNSI
-1947 KDVNAQLELTRAKG
+1947 KDVNMQLEMTRAKG

-1991 ASQKELVDGF
+1991 ASQKELVEGF
-2001 SNAGSGSATTGEK
+2001 SNAGSGSASTQEK

-2034 SAQEAT
+2034 SAQQAT

-2060 SSKGFGEII
+2060 SSKGFTEII

-2086 AETKLVSD
+2086 AETKLVQAS
-2094 GAGGTTTESS
+2094 GGGYKAESS

-2113 LSNTTSAIDAN
+2113 LSNTTAAIDAN

-2150 DINSKTGATNTLT
+2150 DINSKTGSTNTLT

-2190 FAKWRIVLSGVRV
+2190 FAKWRIVLSGVRA

-2232 SGAGVLGKSQTVI
+2232 TGAGVLGKSQTII

-2262 HNQAMTNIQDEIKA
+2262 HNQAMGNIEDEIKA

-2288 DAKVKAIED
+2288 DAKIKAIED

-2312 IDNQDALAK
+2312 IENQDALAK
-2321 GDMAGAAMAQIKIRQ
+2321 GDMAGAALTQIKIRQ
-2336 LADQRQKELAIAA
+2336 LADQRQKELAINA
-2349 IRDKEKKDVD
+2349 IREKEAKEID
-2359 ALARKKEGLAA
+2359 ALNKKKEGLAA
-2370 KAEASAKRLAALQEA
+2370 KQEASAKRLAALQEA

-2396 KAYQVEYENIL
+2396 KTYQLEYENLL

-2418 GKEKE
+2418 GKDKE
-2423 KAIKIWRGSL
+2423 EAIKAFRGNL
-2433 GSLGQNLSKDATG
+2433 GALGQNLSKDATG
-2446 KDSALAGMV
+2446 KDSALASMV

-2470 LAGTTTRNYVGRKI
+2470 LAGKISTTYNGRP
-2484 VESYVP
+2484 VTSYVP
-2490 GIADAKAGAAATDL
+2490 GIADAKVGAAANDI

-2509 ESIKGGSTL
+2509 ESIKGGATL
-2518 QDIVLAVRGQGKDG
+2518 YDVMLAVRGQGKDG
-2532 GWSKATAIPVATNN
+2532 GWSKENAIPVPTNY
-2546 DKYKTRDGGVL
+2546 DKYKTRDGGIL
-2557 TDDSKVKIASE
+2557 TDPAKVQIATE
-2568 LGLEKDQYFEYK
+2568 LGLQKDQYFKYL
-2580 GKIYRVYDPTKGSKI
+2580 GKTYRVYDPTQGSRI
-2595 VKQAKGGPVFGAGNG
+2595 IRQAKGGPVFGAGSA

-2630 AASYGYHNLDGINRM
+2630 ASAYGYQNLDTINRM
-2645 AQGGLAMRYD
+2645 AQGGLAVRYD
-2655 IPSASKIRMAAGG
+2655 IPSGSKIKANMATGG
-2668 GPVGSSETIYNV
+2668 VANSSQTVYNV
-2680 TIELNGTSVTV
+2680 NIELNGTNVTV

-2703 QVNATMGRT
+2703 NVNATMGRV

>member
-37 TVGLNQKLNAQI
+37 TVGLNQKLQGQI
-49 GQMNRT
+49 GQMNRS

-61 STGQFSSHFVTLAS
+61 STGQFSSHFVTLSS

-89 KLGDYFNTWQGH
+89 KLGQYFNTWQSH
-101 AKRTSNIVKDLAKQ
+101 AKGTTNIVKELAKQ

-141 ARGLDETKNKM
+141 ARGLDENKNKL
-152 QLLRQEQAIMNKVMM
+152 QLLRQEQAIMNKVMQ

-182 AGRQLTVGLTVPLAA
+182 AGRQLTVGLTVPIAA
-197 FGVAA
+197 FGAAA
-202 SKAFREAD
+202 SKAFRDAD

-225 TTSAEL
+225 STTAEL
-231 DKIRKDV
+231 EKVRRDV
-238 TGLAKEMASAY
+238 TGIAKEMASAY

-257 SLASDLAA
+257 ALAADLAA
-265 TGKQGNDLLKATQ
+265 TGKQGADLMKATQ
-278 QTTRLAVLGEVDRQ
+278 ETTRLAVLGEVDRQ

-303 AFKQSTEELTQSIDF
+303 AFKQNTQELTESINF

-340 GPVIKSLGGDVKDL
+340 GPVIKSLGGDVQDL

-397 IDIGGIVTSNAGDLT
+397 IDIAGIVTSNAGDLT
-412 GTILALQK
+412 GTIVALQK
-420 SLDQLDPL
+420 SLDSLDPL

-454 KSGSQTLQVMDL
+454 KEGSQTLQVLDL
-466 MKASTS
+466 MKASTQ

-483 MMTESASGRYKR
+483 MMTESASGKYRR

-501 ADLAA
+501 ADLA
-506 VGESFLKIN
+506 VIGESFLKIN

-529 GKLPGPIKTI
+529 GKLPGPIKSI

-558 VLGNFFGYIIK
+558 VLANFFGYIVK
-569 GVFSLKQFF
+569 GMFSLKQFF
-578 KGGDGFK
+578 KGGEQFK
-585 LLTPEIVA
+585 LLTPELVA
-593 ADNAAKA
+593 ADAAAKA
-600 IGESF
+600 VGESF
-605 YSDAKAAKIFEDAV
+605 YSDAKAAKVFEDAV
-619 LGLSRSFDI
+619 LALSRSFDI
-628 LQTKAALAT
+628 LQTKAAMAT
-637 KATHSSVNMSTMG
+637 QATHSSVNVSTIAG
-650 GGAVTTGAGFDR
+650 NAVTSGAGFDR

-714 MEGDL
+714 MDGDL

-739 AAKWHSMTAALAMQ
+739 AAKWHSMTAAIAMQ

-759 LLKQEVSATGTI
+759 LLKQEVAATGTV

-788 LTSMAAAEGA
+788 LTSMAAAEGG

-806 GKLTV
+806 GKITV

-836 ASSMGRTINLTT
+836 AASMGRTINLTT

-877 LVDKV
+877 LVDKI
-882 ARALGVRT
+882 ARSLGVRT

-896 TETTKPIIRKNE
+896 TETTKPIIRRNE
-908 GGMIYDPSKH
+908 GGMVYDPSKH
-918 GSIVP
+918 GSVVP
-923 GPASINYDI
+923 GPANVDYDM

-946 EASKNNP
+946 EASRKNP
-953 DLVSMANNKYS
+953 SLVNMAKNKYA
-964 GGGKVVDALLTPKE
+964 GGGKVVDAILTPRE

-988 NRSTLDKANS
+988 NKPMLDRANS
-998 GSRIHLKNSGGFLGG
+998 GSRIEFNSGGFLGG
-1013 LVTQGIRNYGNIAI
+1013 MVRSGIRNYGKMQDMFPAQASGSYELNKTSEYLDFLTSNSYQDDIVPNLIQNDAAAILNNSKDMNMTPTQAVDIAEKAVKASIESHKEYVRTGKGLTYTESQRKFMHDNFPELVITRPNGMNDVDWNKEKKKKAGGNATIRKSILSVLKKRYPGSTIYHDRDRAHIERGTGNIAARGYFGEAAHDPFNRFGNRLHLRGII
-1027 DSTAPISTFMN
+1027 DDTVP
-1038 HYASADNEYL
+1038 L
-1048 RVSTIA
+1048 
-1054 SDASILASIGIA
+1054 
-1066 PEDALREAEQWYA
+1066 
-1079 RRWKETLS
+1079 
-1087 LNNGVF
+1087 
-1093 SQDIFNQIT
+1093 
-1102 TDDFSSLQRRL
+1102 
-1113 RSKYKGLKRTKIW
+1113 
-1126 QTSNNRSG
+1126 
-1134 SGTMSP
+1134 
-1140 TRDEWEYKSG
+1140 TRDEALARAHKLSVALGFKDVDDYRAHVPVIEKWLKTG
-1150 IADKHRGAARKAI
+1150 KWNGRGPIPENLVRA
-1163 FDLMGDPKNGF
+1163 LGGD
-1174 GTNAVSRVIA
+1174 
-1184 EASRPGTGPNRG
+1184 
-1196 VQVAHFTPGG
+1196 
-1206 SPSTP
+1206 
-1211 IAGIDHLGRA
+1211 
-1221 ALQPWEINQIQDS
+1221 
-1234 LSQYGIFSSDFSL
+1234 
-1247 DQAEN
+1247 
-1252 IAMLDRAAIDHGYAD
+1252 M
-1267 HKDMLAK
+1267 
-1274 ILNKVDAPSTT
+1274 KV
-1285 KTMRAYR
+1285 
-1292 GVTSTLQAVIDK
+1292 
-1304 KPKEF
+1304 F
-1309 RSWILSRAKVMS
+1309 RSSGTPSKSKTQRQPRTIMIRGRKLQLANDGGMI
-1321 RFKRLNSGGMVGGLV
+1321 GGMVSQ
-1336 RKGKHGYGNPAAA
+1336 GKYAYGDPAAA
-1349 ARLKEFADA
+1349 ARLKAFADA
-1358 QEARRQAQHQKNLE
+1358 QQVRRTAQHQKNLE

-1408 RLTMEEINSSVMAG
+1408 RLAMEEINSSVMTS

-1437 PTTGRSFPVPGIG
+1437 PTTGRSFPVSGIG

-1465 AMSETEALA
+1465 VMDETAALA

-1489 SPRQE
+1489 APRQD
-1494 IRTMMDPTDPNGK
+1494 IKTMIDPTDPTGK
-1507 RKIIVLESP
+1507 RKLIVLESP
-1516 FDEAFANS
+1516 FDEAFAKS
-1524 SGTFTQAEYFKQLVA
+1524 SGTFTQSEYFKQLVA
-1539 ANLRGDRD
+1539 ANLRGDKD
-1547 LSSSNLY
+1547 LSASNLY

-1568 MASNA
+1568 MAS
-1573 QGKREYADEMPSMKE
+1573 GKRSYASDMPSMSD
-1588 QSRINLL
+1588 QARINLL
-1595 GVKGGAKRFFAEAT
+1595 GVKGGAKKFFAEST
-1609 LDIPKGMKAKDY
+1609 LNIPKGMKAKDY
-1621 HQAMIDEIDSVLP
+1621 HEAMIAEIDSVLP
-1634 KLEKTISEFNL
+1634 KLEKTIAQFDLSI
-1645 TADERVFYDAM
+1645 DERQYYRAM
-1656 IQRLRDGRLV
+1656 IDRLKAGRNV

-1675 SAVKTSPPKALT
+1675 SAVKTSATKALS

-1701 MRQRGHAASLSDMAF
+1701 MRQRGHAASLSDNAF
-1716 KNNANG
+1716 KNDANG
-1722 FNMGGMIQARAM
+1722 FNMGGMVQARAM

-1758 NGGIISNY
+1758 NGGIVSNY

-1772 RSNKTGYGRYSSVRS
+1772 RSNKNGYGKYSAFRS
-1787 KIRGTGT
+1787 KVRGTGT
-1794 LRTPKLDAEGNVIAP
+1794 IRTPKLDAEGNIIAP
-1809 DPNSG
+1809 DPSSG
-1814 MASSMAGMALM
+1814 MASSMAGMAMM
-1825 MGGQQV
+1825 MGGQQI

-1837 GMGFAG
+1837 GMTFAG

-1852 PMLTKAKNSISGM
+1852 PMLTKARTYIAGM
-1865 GGALKAMG
+1865 GGALKALG
-1873 SIGPKI
+1873 SFGPKI

-1905 MLWNRYR
+1905 MLWKRYR
-1912 KEQEQ
+1912 EEQAQ

-1938 KYNNISNSI
+1938 RYNNMSNSI
-1947 KDVNAQLELTRAKG
+1947 ADVNAQLELTRAKG

-1991 ASQKELVDGF
+1991 ASQKELVEGF
-2001 SNAGSGSATTGEK
+2001 SNAGSGSASTQEK

-2034 SAQEAT
+2034 SAQQAT

-2060 SSKGFGEII
+2060 SSKGFTEII

-2086 AETKLVSD
+2086 AETKLVQAS
-2094 GAGGTTTESS
+2094 GGGYKAESS

-2113 LSNTTSAIDAN
+2113 LSNTTAAIDAN

-2150 DINSKTGATNTLT
+2150 DINSKTGSTNTLT

-2190 FAKWRIVLSGVRV
+2190 FAKWRIVLSGVRA

-2232 SGAGVLGKSQTVI
+2232 TGAGVLGKSQTII

-2262 HNQAMTNIQDEIKA
+2262 HNQAMGNIEDEIKA

-2288 DAKVKAIED
+2288 DAKIKAIED

-2312 IDNQDALAK
+2312 IENQDALAK
-2321 GDMAGAAMAQIKIRQ
+2321 GDMAGAALTQIKIRQ
-2336 LADQRQKELAIAA
+2336 LADQRQKELAINA
-2349 IRDKEKKDVD
+2349 IREKEAKEID
-2359 ALARKKEGLAA
+2359 ALNKKKEGLAA
-2370 KAEASAKRLAALQEA
+2370 KQEASAKRLAALQEA

-2396 KAYQVEYENIL
+2396 KTYQLEYENLL

-2418 GKEKE
+2418 GKDKE
-2423 KAIKIWRGSL
+2423 EAIKAFRGNL
-2433 GSLGQNLSKDATG
+2433 GALGQNLSKDATG
-2446 KDSALAGMV
+2446 KDSALASMV

-2470 LAGTTTRNYVGRKI
+2470 LAGKISTTYNGRP
-2484 VESYVP
+2484 VTQYVP
-2490 GIADAKAGAAATDL
+2490 GIADAKVGAAANDI

-2509 ESIKGGSTL
+2509 ESIKGGATL
-2518 QDIVLAVRGQGKDG
+2518 YDVMLAVRGQGKDG
-2532 GWSKATAIPVATNN
+2532 GWSKASAIPVPTNY
-2546 DKYKTRDGGVL
+2546 DKYKTRDGGIL
-2557 TDDSKVKIASE
+2557 TDPAKVQIATE
-2568 LGLEKDQYFEYK
+2568 LGLQKDQYFKYL
-2580 GKIYRVYDPTKGSKI
+2580 GKTYRVYDPTQGSRI
-2595 VKQAKGGPVFGAGNG
+2595 IRQAKGGPVFGAGSA

-2630 AASYGYHNLDGINRM
+2630 ASAYGYQNLDTINRM
-2645 AQGGLAMRYD
+2645 AQGGLAVRYD
-2655 IPSASKIRMAAGG
+2655 IPSGSKIKANMATGG
-2668 GPVGSSETIYNV
+2668 VANSSQTVYNV
-2680 TIELNGTSVTV
+2680 NIELNGTNVTV

-2703 QVNATMGRT
+2703 NVNATMGRV

>member
-37 TVGLNQKLNAQI
+37 TVGLNQKLQGQI
-49 GQMNRT
+49 GQMNRS

-61 STGQFSSHFVTLAS
+61 STGQFSSHFVTLSS

-89 KLGDYFNTWQGH
+89 KLGQYFNTWQSH
-101 AKRTSNIVKDLAKQ
+101 AKGTTNIVKELAKQ

-141 ARGLDETKNKM
+141 ARGLDENKNKL
-152 QLLRQEQAIMNKVMM
+152 QLLRQEQAIMNKVMQ

-182 AGRQLTVGLTVPLAA
+182 AGRQLTVGLTVPIAA
-197 FGVAA
+197 FGAAA
-202 SKAFREAD
+202 SKAFRDAD

-225 TTSAEL
+225 STTAEL
-231 DKIRKDV
+231 EKVRRDV
-238 TGLAKEMASAY
+238 TGIAKEMASAY

-257 SLASDLAA
+257 ALAADLAA
-265 TGKQGNDLLKATQ
+265 TGKQGADLMKATQ
-278 QTTRLAVLGEVDRQ
+278 ETTRLAVLGEVDRQ

-303 AFKQSTEELTQSIDF
+303 AFKQNTQELTESINF

-340 GPVIKSLGGDVKDL
+340 GPVIKSLGGDVQDL

-397 IDIGGIVTSNAGDLT
+397 IDIAGIVTSNAGDLT
-412 GTILALQK
+412 GTIVALQK
-420 SLDQLDPL
+420 SLDSLDPL

-454 KSGSQTLQVMDL
+454 KEGSQTLQVLDL
-466 MKASTS
+466 MKASTQ

-483 MMTESASGRYKR
+483 MMTESASGKYRR

-501 ADLAA
+501 ADLA
-506 VGESFLKIN
+506 VIGESFLKIN

-529 GKLPGPIKTI
+529 GKLPGPIKSI

-558 VLGNFFGYIIK
+558 VLANFFGYIVK
-569 GVFSLKQFF
+569 GMFSLKQFF
-578 KGGDGFK
+578 KGGEQFK
-585 LLTPEIVA
+585 LLTPELVA
-593 ADNAAKA
+593 ADAAAKA
-600 IGESF
+600 VGESF
-605 YSDAKAAKIFEDAV
+605 YSDAKAAKVFEDAV
-619 LGLSRSFDI
+619 LALSRSFDI
-628 LQTKAALAT
+628 LQTKAAMAT
-637 KATHSSVNMSTMG
+637 QATHSSVNVSTIAG
-650 GGAVTTGAGFDR
+650 NAVTSGAGFDR

-714 MEGDL
+714 MDGDL

-739 AAKWHSMTAALAMQ
+739 AAKWHSMTAAIAMQ

-759 LLKQEVSATGTI
+759 LLKQEVAATGTV

-788 LTSMAAAEGA
+788 LTSMAAAEGG

-806 GKLTV
+806 GKITV

-836 ASSMGRTINLTT
+836 AASMGRTINLTT

-877 LVDKV
+877 LVDKI
-882 ARALGVRT
+882 ARSLGVRT

-896 TETTKPIIRKNE
+896 TETTKPIIRRNE
-908 GGMIYDPSKH
+908 GGMVYDPSKH
-918 GSIVP
+918 GSVVP
-923 GPASINYDI
+923 GPANVDYDM

-946 EASKNNP
+946 EASRKNP
-953 DLVSMANNKYS
+953 SLVNMAKNKYA
-964 GGGKVVDALLTPKE
+964 GGGKVVDAILTPRE

-988 NRSTLDKANS
+988 NKPMLDRANS
-998 GSRIHLKNSGGFLGG
+998 GSRIEFNSGGFLGG
-1013 LVTQGIRNYGNIAI
+1013 MVRSGIRNYGKMQDMFPAQASGSYELNKTSEYLDFLTSNSYQDDIVPNLIQNDAAAILNNSKDMNMTPTQAVDIAEKAVKASIESHKEYVRTGKGLTYTESQRKFMHDNFPELVITRPNGMNDVDWNKEKKKKAGGNATIRKSILSVLKKRYPGSTIYHDRDRAHIERGTGNIAARGYFGEAAHDPFNRFGNRLHLRGII
-1027 DSTAPISTFMN
+1027 DDTVP
-1038 HYASADNEYL
+1038 L
-1048 RVSTIA
+1048 
-1054 SDASILASIGIA
+1054 
-1066 PEDALREAEQWYA
+1066 
-1079 RRWKETLS
+1079 
-1087 LNNGVF
+1087 
-1093 SQDIFNQIT
+1093 
-1102 TDDFSSLQRRL
+1102 
-1113 RSKYKGLKRTKIW
+1113 
-1126 QTSNNRSG
+1126 
-1134 SGTMSP
+1134 
-1140 TRDEWEYKSG
+1140 TRDEALARAHKLSVALGFKDVDDYRAHVPVIEKWLKTG
-1150 IADKHRGAARKAI
+1150 KWNGRGPIPENLVRA
-1163 FDLMGDPKNGF
+1163 LGGD
-1174 GTNAVSRVIA
+1174 
-1184 EASRPGTGPNRG
+1184 
-1196 VQVAHFTPGG
+1196 
-1206 SPSTP
+1206 
-1211 IAGIDHLGRA
+1211 
-1221 ALQPWEINQIQDS
+1221 
-1234 LSQYGIFSSDFSL
+1234 
-1247 DQAEN
+1247 
-1252 IAMLDRAAIDHGYAD
+1252 M
-1267 HKDMLAK
+1267 
-1274 ILNKVDAPSTT
+1274 KV
-1285 KTMRAYR
+1285 
-1292 GVTSTLQAVIDK
+1292 
-1304 KPKEF
+1304 F
-1309 RSWILSRAKVMS
+1309 RSSGTPSKSKTQRQPRTIMIRGRKLQLANDGGMI
-1321 RFKRLNSGGMVGGLV
+1321 GGMVSQ
-1336 RKGKHGYGNPAAA
+1336 GKYAYGDPAAA
-1349 ARLKEFADA
+1349 ARLKAFADA
-1358 QEARRQAQHQKNLE
+1358 QQVRRTAQHQKNLE

-1408 RLTMEEINSSVMAG
+1408 RLAMEEINSSVMTS

-1437 PTTGRSFPVPGIG
+1437 PTTGRSFPVSGIG

-1465 AMSETEALA
+1465 VMDETAALA

-1489 SPRQE
+1489 APRQD
-1494 IRTMMDPTDPNGK
+1494 IKTMIDPTDPTGK
-1507 RKIIVLESP
+1507 RKLIVLESP
-1516 FDEAFANS
+1516 FDEAFAKS
-1524 SGTFTQAEYFKQLVA
+1524 SGTFTQSEYFKQLVA
-1539 ANLRGDRD
+1539 ANLRGDKD
-1547 LSSSNLY
+1547 LSASNLY

-1568 MASNA
+1568 MAS
-1573 QGKREYADEMPSMKE
+1573 GKRSYASDMPSMSD
-1588 QSRINLL
+1588 QARINLL
-1595 GVKGGAKRFFAEAT
+1595 GVKGGAKKFFAEST
-1609 LDIPKGMKAKDY
+1609 LNIPKGMKAKDY
-1621 HQAMIDEIDSVLP
+1621 HEAMIAEIDSVLP
-1634 KLEKTISEFNL
+1634 KLEKTIAQFDLSI
-1645 TADERVFYDAM
+1645 DERQYYRAM
-1656 IQRLRDGRLV
+1656 IDRLKAGRNV

-1675 SAVKTSPPKALT
+1675 SAVKTSATKALT

-1701 MRQRGHAASLSDMAF
+1701 MRQRGHAASLSDNAF

-1722 FNMGGMIQARAM
+1722 FNMGGMVQARAM

-1758 NGGIISNY
+1758 NGGIVSNY

-1772 RSNKTGYGRYSSVRS
+1772 RSNKSGYGKYSAFRS
-1787 KIRGTGT
+1787 KVRGTGT
-1794 LRTPKLDAEGNVIAP
+1794 IRTPKLDADGKPMEV

-1814 MASSMAGMALM
+1814 MASSMAGMAMM
-1825 MGGQQV
+1825 MGGQQI
-1831 GGTVGS
+1831 GGTIGS

-1852 PMLTKAKNSISGM
+1852 PMLTKARTSIAGM
-1865 GGALKAMG
+1865 GGALKALG
-1873 SIGPKI
+1873 SFGPKI

-1905 MLWNRYR
+1905 MLWKRYR
-1912 KEQEQ
+1912 EEQAQ

-1938 KYNNISNSI
+1938 RYNNMSNSI
-1947 KDVNAQLELTRAKG
+1947 ADVNAQLELTRAKG

-1991 ASQKELVDGF
+1991 ASQKELVEGF
-2001 SNAGSGSATTGEK
+2001 SNAGSGSASTQEK

-2034 SAQEAT
+2034 SAQQAT

-2060 SSKGFGEII
+2060 SSKGFTEII

-2086 AETKLVSD
+2086 AETKLVQAS
-2094 GAGGTTTESS
+2094 GGGYKAESS

-2113 LSNTTSAIDAN
+2113 LSNTTAAIDAN

-2150 DINSKTGATNTLT
+2150 DINSKTGSTNTLT

-2190 FAKWRIVLSGVRV
+2190 FAKWRIVLSGVRA

-2232 SGAGVLGKSQTVI
+2232 TGAGVLGKSQTII

-2262 HNQAMTNIQDEIKA
+2262 HNQAMGNIEDEIKA

-2288 DAKVKAIED
+2288 DAKIKAIED

-2312 IDNQDALAK
+2312 IENQDALAK
-2321 GDMAGAAMAQIKIRQ
+2321 GDMAGAALTQIKIRQ
-2336 LADQRQKELAIAA
+2336 LADQRQKELAINA
-2349 IRDKEKKDVD
+2349 IREKEAKEID
-2359 ALARKKEGLAA
+2359 ALNKKKEGLAA
-2370 KAEASAKRLAALQEA
+2370 KQEASAKRLAALQEA

-2396 KAYQVEYENIL
+2396 KTYQLEYENLL

-2418 GKEKE
+2418 GKDKE
-2423 KAIKIWRGSL
+2423 EAIKAFRGNL
-2433 GSLGQNLSKDATG
+2433 GALGQNLSKDATG
-2446 KDSALAGMV
+2446 KDSALASMV

-2470 LAGTTTRNYVGRKI
+2470 LAGKISTTYNGRP
-2484 VESYVP
+2484 VTSYVP
-2490 GIADAKAGAAATDL
+2490 GIADAKVGAAANDI

-2509 ESIKGGSTL
+2509 ESIKGGATL
-2518 QDIVLAVRGQGKDG
+2518 YDVMLAVRGQGKDG
-2532 GWSKATAIPVATNN
+2532 GWSKASAIPVPTNY
-2546 DKYKTRDGGVL
+2546 DKYKTRDGGIL
-2557 TDDSKVKIASE
+2557 TDPAKVQIATE
-2568 LGLEKDQYFEYK
+2568 LGLQKDQYFKYL
-2580 GKIYRVYDPTKGSKI
+2580 GKTYRVYDPTQGSRI
-2595 VKQAKGGPVFGAGNG
+2595 IRQAKGGPVFGAGSA

-2630 AASYGYHNLDGINRM
+2630 ASAYGYQNLDTINRM
-2645 AQGGLAMRYD
+2645 AQGGLAVRYD
-2655 IPSASKIRMAAGG
+2655 IPSGSKIKANMATGG
-2668 GPVGSSETIYNV
+2668 VANSSQTVYNV
-2680 TIELNGTSVTV
+2680 NIELNGTNVTV

-2703 QVNATMGRT
+2703 NVNATMGRV

>member
-37 TVGLNQKLNAQI
+37 TVGLNQKLQGQI
-49 GQMNRT
+49 GQMNRS

-61 STGQFSSHFVTLAS
+61 STGQFSSHFVTLSS

-89 KLGDYFNTWQGH
+89 KLGQYFNTWQSH
-101 AKRTSNIVKDLAKQ
+101 AKGTTNIVKELAKQ

-141 ARGLDETKNKM
+141 ARGLDENKNKL
-152 QLLRQEQAIMNKVMM
+152 QLLRQEQAIMNKVMQ

-182 AGRQLTVGLTVPLAA
+182 AGRQLTVGLTVPIAA
-197 FGVAA
+197 FGAAA
-202 SKAFREAD
+202 SKAFRDAD

-225 TTSAEL
+225 STTAEL
-231 DKIRKDV
+231 EKVRRDV
-238 TGLAKEMASAY
+238 TGIAKEMASAY

-257 SLASDLAA
+257 ALAADLAA
-265 TGKQGNDLLKATQ
+265 TGKQGADLMKATQ
-278 QTTRLAVLGEVDRQ
+278 ETTRLAVLGEVDRQ

-303 AFKQSTEELTQSIDF
+303 AFKQNTQELTESINF

-340 GPVIKSLGGDVKDL
+340 GPVIKSLGGDVQDL

-397 IDIGGIVTSNAGDLT
+397 IDIAGIVTSNAGDLT
-412 GTILALQK
+412 GTIVALQK
-420 SLDQLDPL
+420 SLDSLDPL

-454 KSGSQTLQVMDL
+454 KEGSQTLQVLDL
-466 MKASTS
+466 MKASTQ

-483 MMTESASGRYKR
+483 MMTESASGKYRR

-501 ADLAA
+501 ADLA
-506 VGESFLKIN
+506 VIGESFLKIN

-529 GKLPGPIKTI
+529 GKLPGPIKSI

-558 VLGNFFGYIIK
+558 VLANFFGYIVK
-569 GVFSLKQFF
+569 GMFSLKQFF
-578 KGGDGFK
+578 KGGEQFK
-585 LLTPEIVA
+585 LLTPELVA
-593 ADNAAKA
+593 ADAAAKA
-600 IGESF
+600 VGESF
-605 YSDAKAAKIFEDAV
+605 YSDAKAAKVFEDAV
-619 LGLSRSFDI
+619 LALSRSFDI
-628 LQTKAALAT
+628 LQTKAAMAT
-637 KATHSSVNMSTMG
+637 QATHSSVNVSTIAG
-650 GGAVTTGAGFDR
+650 NAVTSGAGFDR

-714 MEGDL
+714 MDGDL

-739 AAKWHSMTAALAMQ
+739 AAKWHSMTAAIAMQ

-759 LLKQEVSATGTI
+759 LLKQEVAATGTV

-788 LTSMAAAEGA
+788 LTSMAAAEGG

-806 GKLTV
+806 GKITV

-836 ASSMGRTINLTT
+836 AASMGRTINLTT

-877 LVDKV
+877 LVDKI
-882 ARALGVRT
+882 ARSLGVRT

-896 TETTKPIIRKNE
+896 TETTKPIIRRNE
-908 GGMIYDPSKH
+908 GGMVYDPSKH
-918 GSIVP
+918 GSVVP
-923 GPASINYDI
+923 GPANVDYDM

-946 EASKNNP
+946 EASRKNP
-953 DLVSMANNKYS
+953 SLVNMAKNKYA
-964 GGGKVVDALLTPKE
+964 GGGKVVDAILTPRE

-988 NRSTLDKANS
+988 NKPMLDRANS
-998 GSRIHLKNSGGFLGG
+998 GSRIEFNSGGFLGG
-1013 LVTQGIRNYGNIAI
+1013 MVRSGIRNYGKMQDMFPAQASGSYELNKTSEYLDFLTSNSYQDDIVPNLIQNDAAAILNNSKDMNMTPTQAVDIAEKAVKASIESHKEYVRTGKGLTYTESQRKFMHDNFPELVITRPNGMNDVDWNKEKKKKAGGNATIRKSILSVLKKRYPGSTIYHDRDRAHIERGTGNIAARGYFGEAAHDPFNRFGNRLHLRGII
-1027 DSTAPISTFMN
+1027 DDTVP
-1038 HYASADNEYL
+1038 L
-1048 RVSTIA
+1048 
-1054 SDASILASIGIA
+1054 
-1066 PEDALREAEQWYA
+1066 
-1079 RRWKETLS
+1079 
-1087 LNNGVF
+1087 
-1093 SQDIFNQIT
+1093 
-1102 TDDFSSLQRRL
+1102 
-1113 RSKYKGLKRTKIW
+1113 
-1126 QTSNNRSG
+1126 
-1134 SGTMSP
+1134 
-1140 TRDEWEYKSG
+1140 TRDEALARAHKLSVALGFKDVDDYRAHVPVIEKWLKTG
-1150 IADKHRGAARKAI
+1150 KWNGRGPIPENLVRA
-1163 FDLMGDPKNGF
+1163 LGGD
-1174 GTNAVSRVIA
+1174 
-1184 EASRPGTGPNRG
+1184 
-1196 VQVAHFTPGG
+1196 
-1206 SPSTP
+1206 
-1211 IAGIDHLGRA
+1211 
-1221 ALQPWEINQIQDS
+1221 
-1234 LSQYGIFSSDFSL
+1234 
-1247 DQAEN
+1247 
-1252 IAMLDRAAIDHGYAD
+1252 M
-1267 HKDMLAK
+1267 
-1274 ILNKVDAPSTT
+1274 KV
-1285 KTMRAYR
+1285 
-1292 GVTSTLQAVIDK
+1292 
-1304 KPKEF
+1304 F
-1309 RSWILSRAKVMS
+1309 RSSGTPSKSKTQRQPRTIMIRGRKLQLANDGGMI
-1321 RFKRLNSGGMVGGLV
+1321 GGMVSQ
-1336 RKGKHGYGNPAAA
+1336 GKYAYGDPAAA
-1349 ARLKEFADA
+1349 ARLKAFADA
-1358 QEARRQAQHQKNLE
+1358 QQVRRTAQHQKNLE

-1408 RLTMEEINSSVMAG
+1408 RLAMEEINSSVMTS

-1437 PTTGRSFPVPGIG
+1437 PTTGRSFPVSGIG

-1465 AMSETEALA
+1465 VMDETAALA

-1489 SPRQE
+1489 APRQD
-1494 IRTMMDPTDPNGK
+1494 IKTMIDPTDPTGK
-1507 RKIIVLESP
+1507 RKLIVLESP
-1516 FDEAFANS
+1516 FDEAFAKS
-1524 SGTFTQAEYFKQLVA
+1524 SGTFTQSEYFKQLVA
-1539 ANLRGDRD
+1539 ANLRGDKD
-1547 LSSSNLY
+1547 LSASNLY

-1568 MASNA
+1568 MAS
-1573 QGKREYADEMPSMKE
+1573 GKRSYASDMPSMSD
-1588 QSRINLL
+1588 QARINLL
-1595 GVKGGAKRFFAEAT
+1595 GVKGGAKKFFAEST
-1609 LDIPKGMKAKDY
+1609 LNIPKGMKAKDY
-1621 HQAMIDEIDSVLP
+1621 HEAMIAEIDSVLP
-1634 KLEKTISEFNL
+1634 KLEKTIAQFDLSI
-1645 TADERVFYDAM
+1645 DERQYYRAM
-1656 IQRLRDGRLV
+1656 IDRLKAGRNV

-1675 SAVKTSPPKALT
+1675 SAVKTSATKALT

-1701 MRQRGHAASLSDMAF
+1701 MRQRGHAASLSDNAF

-1722 FNMGGMIQARAM
+1722 FNMGGMVQARAM

-1758 NGGIISNY
+1758 NGGIVSNY

-1772 RSNKTGYGRYSSVRS
+1772 RSNKSGYGKYSAFRS
-1787 KIRGTGT
+1787 KVRGTGT
-1794 LRTPKLDAEGNVIAP
+1794 IRTPKLDADGKPMEV

-1814 MASSMAGMALM
+1814 MASSMAGMAMM
-1825 MGGQQV
+1825 MGGQQI
-1831 GGTVGS
+1831 GGTIGS

-1852 PMLTKAKNSISGM
+1852 PMLTKARTSIAGM
-1865 GGALKAMG
+1865 GGALKALG
-1873 SIGPKI
+1873 SFGPKI

-1905 MLWNRYR
+1905 MLWKRYR
-1912 KEQEQ
+1912 EEQAQ

-1938 KYNNISNSI
+1938 RYNNMSNSI
-1947 KDVNAQLELTRAKG
+1947 ADVNAQLELTRAKG

-1991 ASQKELVDGF
+1991 ASQKELVEGF
-2001 SNAGSGSATTGEK
+2001 SNAGSGSASTQEK

-2034 SAQEAT
+2034 SAQQAT

-2060 SSKGFGEII
+2060 SSKGFTEII

-2086 AETKLVSD
+2086 AETKLVQAS
-2094 GAGGTTTESS
+2094 GGGYKAESS

-2113 LSNTTSAIDAN
+2113 LSNTTAAIDAN

-2150 DINSKTGATNTLT
+2150 DINSKTGSTNTLT

-2190 FAKWRIVLSGVRV
+2190 FAKWRIVLSGVRA

-2232 SGAGVLGKSQTVI
+2232 TGAGVLGKSQTII

-2262 HNQAMTNIQDEIKA
+2262 HNQAMGNIEDEIKA

-2288 DAKVKAIED
+2288 DAKIKAIED

-2312 IDNQDALAK
+2312 IENQDALAK
-2321 GDMAGAAMAQIKIRQ
+2321 GDMAGAALTQIKIRQ
-2336 LADQRQKELAIAA
+2336 LADQRQKELAINA
-2349 IRDKEKKDVD
+2349 IRKKEAKEID
-2359 ALARKKEGLAA
+2359 ALNKKKEGLAA
-2370 KAEASAKRLAALQEA
+2370 KQEASAKRLAALQEA

-2396 KAYQVEYENIL
+2396 KTYQLEYENLL

-2418 GKEKE
+2418 GKDKE
-2423 KAIKIWRGSL
+2423 EAIKAFRGNL
-2433 GSLGQNLSKDATG
+2433 GALGQNLSKDATG
-2446 KDSALAGMV
+2446 KDSALASMV

-2470 LAGTTTRNYVGRKI
+2470 LAGKISTTYNGRP
-2484 VESYVP
+2484 VTSYVP
-2490 GIADAKAGAAATDL
+2490 GIADAKVGAAANDI

-2509 ESIKGGSTL
+2509 ESIKGGATL
-2518 QDIVLAVRGQGKDG
+2518 YDVMLAVRGQGKDG
-2532 GWSKATAIPVATNN
+2532 GWSKENAIPVPTNY
-2546 DKYKTRDGGVL
+2546 DKYKTRDGGIL
-2557 TDDSKVKIASE
+2557 TDPAKVQIATE
-2568 LGLEKDQYFEYK
+2568 LGLQKDQYFKYL
-2580 GKIYRVYDPTKGSKI
+2580 GKTYRVYDPTQGSRI
-2595 VKQAKGGPVFGAGNG
+2595 IRQAKGGPVFGAGSA

-2630 AASYGYHNLDGINRM
+2630 ASAYGYQNLDTINRM
-2645 AQGGLAMRYD
+2645 AQGGLAVRYD
-2655 IPSASKIRMAAGG
+2655 IPSGSKIKANMATGG
-2668 GPVGSSETIYNV
+2668 VANSSQTVYNV
-2680 TIELNGTSVTV
+2680 NIELNGTNVTV

-2703 QVNATMGRT
+2703 NVNATMGRV

>member
-37 TVGLNQKLNAQI
+37 TVGLNQKLQGQI
-49 GQMNRT
+49 GQMNRS

-61 STGQFSSHFVTLAS
+61 STGQFSSHFVTLSS

-89 KLGDYFNTWQGH
+89 KLGQYFNTWQSH
-101 AKRTSNIVKDLAKQ
+101 AKGTTNIVKELAKQ

-141 ARGLDETKNKM
+141 ARGLDENKNKL
-152 QLLRQEQAIMNKVMM
+152 QLLRQEQAIMNKVMQ

-182 AGRQLTVGLTVPLAA
+182 AGRQLTVGLTVPIAA
-197 FGVAA
+197 FGAAA
-202 SKAFREAD
+202 SKAFRDAD

-225 TTSAEL
+225 STTAEL
-231 DKIRKDV
+231 EKVRRDV
-238 TGLAKEMASAY
+238 TGIAKEMASAY

-257 SLASDLAA
+257 ALAADLAA
-265 TGKQGNDLLKATQ
+265 TGKQGADLMKATQ
-278 QTTRLAVLGEVDRQ
+278 ETTRLAVLGEVDRQ

-303 AFKQSTEELTQSIDF
+303 AFKQNTQELTESINF

-340 GPVIKSLGGDVKDL
+340 GPVIKSLGGDVQDL

-397 IDIGGIVTSNAGDLT
+397 IDIAGIVTSNAGDLT
-412 GTILALQK
+412 GTIVALQK
-420 SLDQLDPL
+420 SLDSLDPL

-454 KSGSQTLQVMDL
+454 KEGSQTLQVLDL
-466 MKASTS
+466 MKASTQ

-483 MMTESASGRYKR
+483 MMTESASGKYRR

-501 ADLAA
+501 ADLA
-506 VGESFLKIN
+506 VIGESFLKIN

-529 GKLPGPIKTI
+529 GKLPGPIKSI

-558 VLGNFFGYIIK
+558 VLANFFGYIVK
-569 GVFSLKQFF
+569 GMFSLKQFF
-578 KGGDGFK
+578 KGGEQFK
-585 LLTPEIVA
+585 LLTPELVA
-593 ADNAAKA
+593 ADAAAKA
-600 IGESF
+600 VGESF
-605 YSDAKAAKIFEDAV
+605 YSDAKAAKVFEDAV
-619 LGLSRSFDI
+619 LALSRSFDI
-628 LQTKAALAT
+628 LQTKAAMAT
-637 KATHSSVNMSTMG
+637 QATHSSVNVSTIAG
-650 GGAVTTGAGFDR
+650 NAVTSGAGFDR

-714 MEGDL
+714 MDGDL

-739 AAKWHSMTAALAMQ
+739 AAKWHSMTAAIAMQ

-759 LLKQEVSATGTI
+759 LLKQEVAATGTV

-788 LTSMAAAEGA
+788 LTSMAAAEGG

-806 GKLTV
+806 GKITV

-836 ASSMGRTINLTT
+836 AASMGRTINLTT

-877 LVDKV
+877 LVDKI
-882 ARALGVRT
+882 ARSLGVRT

-896 TETTKPIIRKNE
+896 TETTKPIIRRNE
-908 GGMIYDPSKH
+908 GGMVYDPSKH
-918 GSIVP
+918 GSVVP
-923 GPASINYDI
+923 GPANVDYDM

-946 EASKNNP
+946 EASRKNP
-953 DLVSMANNKYS
+953 SLVNMAKNKYA
-964 GGGKVVDALLTPKE
+964 GGGKVVDAILTPRE

-988 NRSTLDKANS
+988 NKPMLDRANS
-998 GSRIHLKNSGGFLGG
+998 GSRIEFNSGGFLGG
-1013 LVTQGIRNYGNIAI
+1013 MVRSGIRNYGKMQDMFPAQASGSYELNKTSEYLDFLTSNSYQDDIVPNLIQNDAAAILNNSKDMNMTPTQAVDIAEKAVKASIESHKEYVRTGKGLTYTESQRKFMHDNFPELVITRPNGMNDVDWNKEKKKKAGGNATIRKSILSVLKKRYPGSTIYHDRDRAHIERGTGNIAARGYFGEAAHDPFNRFGNRLHLRGII
-1027 DSTAPISTFMN
+1027 DDTVP
-1038 HYASADNEYL
+1038 L
-1048 RVSTIA
+1048 
-1054 SDASILASIGIA
+1054 
-1066 PEDALREAEQWYA
+1066 
-1079 RRWKETLS
+1079 
-1087 LNNGVF
+1087 
-1093 SQDIFNQIT
+1093 
-1102 TDDFSSLQRRL
+1102 
-1113 RSKYKGLKRTKIW
+1113 
-1126 QTSNNRSG
+1126 
-1134 SGTMSP
+1134 
-1140 TRDEWEYKSG
+1140 TRDEALARAHKLSVALGFKDVDDYRAHVPVIEKWLKTG
-1150 IADKHRGAARKAI
+1150 KWNGRGPIPENLVRA
-1163 FDLMGDPKNGF
+1163 LGGD
-1174 GTNAVSRVIA
+1174 
-1184 EASRPGTGPNRG
+1184 
-1196 VQVAHFTPGG
+1196 
-1206 SPSTP
+1206 
-1211 IAGIDHLGRA
+1211 
-1221 ALQPWEINQIQDS
+1221 
-1234 LSQYGIFSSDFSL
+1234 
-1247 DQAEN
+1247 
-1252 IAMLDRAAIDHGYAD
+1252 M
-1267 HKDMLAK
+1267 
-1274 ILNKVDAPSTT
+1274 KV
-1285 KTMRAYR
+1285 
-1292 GVTSTLQAVIDK
+1292 
-1304 KPKEF
+1304 F
-1309 RSWILSRAKVMS
+1309 RSSGTPSKSKTQRQPRTIMIRGRKLQLANDGGMI
-1321 RFKRLNSGGMVGGLV
+1321 GGMVSQ
-1336 RKGKHGYGNPAAA
+1336 GKYAYGDPAAA
-1349 ARLKEFADA
+1349 ARLKAFADA
-1358 QEARRQAQHQKNLE
+1358 QQVRRTAQHQKNLE

-1408 RLTMEEINSSVMAG
+1408 RLAMEEINSSVMTS

-1437 PTTGRSFPVPGIG
+1437 PTTGRSFPVSGIG

-1465 AMSETEALA
+1465 VMDETAALA

-1489 SPRQE
+1489 APRQD
-1494 IRTMMDPTDPNGK
+1494 IKTMIDPTDPTGK
-1507 RKIIVLESP
+1507 RKLIVLESP
-1516 FDEAFANS
+1516 FDEAFAKS
-1524 SGTFTQAEYFKQLVA
+1524 SGTFTQSEYFKQLVA
-1539 ANLRGDRD
+1539 ANLRGDKD
-1547 LSSSNLY
+1547 LSASNLY

-1568 MASNA
+1568 MAS
-1573 QGKREYADEMPSMKE
+1573 GKRSYASDMPSMSD
-1588 QSRINLL
+1588 QARINLL
-1595 GVKGGAKRFFAEAT
+1595 GVKGGAKKFFAEST
-1609 LDIPKGMKAKDY
+1609 LNIPKGMKAKDY
-1621 HQAMIDEIDSVLP
+1621 HEAMIAEIDSVLP

-1645 TADERVFYDAM
+1645 TRDERAFYDAM
-1656 IQRLRDGRLV
+1656 IQRLRDGRQV

-1675 SAVKTSPPKALT
+1675 SAVKASAPKALT

-1701 MRQRGHAASLSDMAF
+1701 MRQRGHAVSLSDMAF

-1734 GGPVNSGQP
+1734 GGPVNSGQT

-1758 NGGIISNY
+1758 DGGIVSNY

-1772 RSNKTGYGRYSSVRS
+1772 RSNKSGYGKYAGARS
-1787 KIRGTGT
+1787 FIRGKDSI
-1794 LRTPKLDAEGNVIAP
+1794 RSPKLGADGKPMEV

-1825 MGGQQV
+1825 MGGSQV
-1831 GGTVGS
+1831 PGVAGQ
-1837 GMGFAG
+1837 GMQFAG

-1852 PMLTKAKNSISGM
+1852 KMIGPLVKGM
-1865 GGALKAMG
+1865 GTFGGVIAKVRT
-1873 SIGPKI
+1873 IGMAAFT
-1879 LIALRAGI
+1879 ALRIGI
-1887 AALMGP
+1887 AAMMGP
-1893 LGLVSLALGGLF
+1893 VGLVSLAIGGLVALF
-1905 MLWNRYR
+1905 LKIRAER
-1912 KEQEQ
+1912 KQDQ
-1917 NRKEEIL
+1917 KEEIL

-1991 ASQKELVDGF
+1991 ASQKELVEGF

-2232 SGAGVLGKSQTVI
+2232 SGAGVLGKSQTII

-2262 HNQAMTNIQDEIKA
+2262 HNQAMSNIEDEMKA

-2359 ALARKKEGLAA
+2359 ALAKQKEGLAA

-2396 KAYQVEYENIL
+2396 KTYQLEYENIL
-2407 KEKANINLMAE
+2407 KEKANISLMAE
-2418 GKEKE
+2418 GKERDDAL
-2423 KAIKIWRGSL
+2423 KAWRGNL
-2433 GSLGQNLSKDATG
+2433 GALGQNLSKDATG
-2446 KDSALAGMV
+2446 KDKSLAGMV

-2470 LAGTTTRNYVGRKI
+2470 LAGTTTRNYVGRNM

-2490 GIADAKAGAAATDL
+2490 GIADAKAGTAAADL

-2532 GWSKATAIPVATNN
+2532 GWSKATAIPVATNSA
-2546 DKYKTRDGGVL
+2546 KYKTRDGGIL
-2557 TDDSKVKIASE
+2557 TDEAKLMIAAEMGLQEGQFFKYKAYTYKVKNPLA
-2568 LGLEKDQYFEYK
+2568 GDQ
-2580 GKIYRVYDPTKGSKI
+2580 IIR
-2595 VKQAKGGPVFGAGNG
+2595 QAAGGIIRGPGTG

-2655 IPSASKIRMAAGG
+2655 IPSASKIRMTTYG

>member
-37 TVGLNQKLNAQI
+37 TVGLNQKLQGQI
-49 GQMNRT
+49 GQMNRS

-61 STGQFSSHFVTLAS
+61 STGQFSSHFVTLSS

-89 KLGDYFNTWQGH
+89 KLGQYFNTWQSH
-101 AKRTSNIVKDLAKQ
+101 AKGTTNIVKELAKQ

-141 ARGLDETKNKM
+141 ARGLDENKNKL
-152 QLLRQEQAIMNKVMM
+152 QLLRQEQAIMNKVMQ

-182 AGRQLTVGLTVPLAA
+182 AGRQLTVGLTVPIAA
-197 FGVAA
+197 FGAAA
-202 SKAFREAD
+202 SKAFRDAD

-225 TTSAEL
+225 STTAEL
-231 DKIRKDV
+231 EKVRRDV
-238 TGLAKEMASAY
+238 TGIAKEMASAY

-257 SLASDLAA
+257 ALAADLAA
-265 TGKQGNDLLKATQ
+265 TGKQGADLMKATQ
-278 QTTRLAVLGEVDRQ
+278 ETTRLAVLGEVDRQ

-303 AFKQSTEELTQSIDF
+303 AFKQNTQELTESINF

-340 GPVIKSLGGDVKDL
+340 GPVIKSLGGDVQDL

-388 AREMFAGFG
+388 AREMFSGFG
-397 IDIGGIVTSNAGDLT
+397 IDIAGIVTSNAGDLT
-412 GTILALQK
+412 GTIIALQK
-420 SLDQLDPL
+420 SLDSLDPL

-454 KSGSQTLQVMDL
+454 KEGSQTLQVLDL
-466 MKASTS
+466 MKASTQ

-483 MMTESASGRYKR
+483 MMTESASGKYRR

-501 ADLAA
+501 ADLA
-506 VGESFLKIN
+506 VIGESFLKIN

-529 GKLPGPIKTI
+529 GKLPGPIKSI

-558 VLGNFFGYIIK
+558 VLANFFGYIVK
-569 GVFSLKQFF
+569 GMFSLKQFF
-578 KGGDGFK
+578 KGGEQFK
-585 LLTPEIVA
+585 LLTPELVA
-593 ADNAAKA
+593 ADAAAKA
-600 IGESF
+600 VGESF
-605 YSDAKAAKIFEDAV
+605 YSDAKAAKVFEDAV
-619 LGLSRSFDI
+619 LALSRSFDI
-628 LQTKAALAT
+628 LQTKAAMAT
-637 KATHSSVNMSTMG
+637 QATHSSVNVSTMAG
-650 GGAVTTGAGFDR
+650 NAVTSGAGFDR

-714 MEGDL
+714 MDGDL

-739 AAKWHSMTAALAMQ
+739 AAKWHSMTAAIAMQ

-759 LLKQEVSATGTI
+759 LLKQEVAATGTV

-788 LTSMAAAEGA
+788 LTSMAAAEGG

-806 GKLTV
+806 GKITV

-877 LVDKV
+877 LVDKI
-882 ARALGVRT
+882 ARSLGVRT

-896 TETTKPIIRKNE
+896 TETTKPIIRRNE
-908 GGMIYDPSKH
+908 GGMVYDPSKH
-918 GSIVP
+918 GSVVP
-923 GPASINYDI
+923 GPANVDYDM

-946 EASKNNP
+946 EASRKNP
-953 DLVSMANNKYS
+953 SLVNMAKNKYA
-964 GGGKVVDALLTPKE
+964 GGGKVVDAILTPRE

-988 NRSTLDKANS
+988 NKPMLDRANS
-998 GSRIHLKNSGGFLGG
+998 GSRIEFNAGGFLGG
-1013 LVTQGIRNYGNIAI
+1013 MVKRGIRNYGKMQDMFPAQASGSYELNKTSEYLDFLTSNSYQDDIVPNLIQNDAAAILNNSKDMNMTPTQAVDIAEKAVKASIESHKEYVRTGKGMTYLESQRKFMHDNFPELVITRPNGMNDVDWNKEKKKKAGGNATIRKSILSVLKKRYPGSTIYHDRDRAHIERGTGNIAARGYFGEAAH
-1027 DSTAPISTFMN
+1027 DPFN
-1038 HYASADNEYL
+1038 RFGNRLHL
-1048 RVSTIA
+1048 R
-1054 SDASILASIGIA
+1054 GI
-1066 PEDALREAEQWYA
+1066 
-1079 RRWKETLS
+1079 
-1087 LNNGVF
+1087 V
-1093 SQDIFNQIT
+1093 
-1102 TDDFSSLQRRL
+1102 DDTVPL
-1113 RSKYKGLKRTKIW
+1113 
-1126 QTSNNRSG
+1126 
-1134 SGTMSP
+1134 
-1140 TRDEWEYKSG
+1140 TRDEALARAHKLSVALGFKDVDDYRAHVPVIEKWLKTG
-1150 IADKHRGAARKAI
+1150 KWNGRGPIPENLVRA
-1163 FDLMGDPKNGF
+1163 LGGD
-1174 GTNAVSRVIA
+1174 
-1184 EASRPGTGPNRG
+1184 
-1196 VQVAHFTPGG
+1196 
-1206 SPSTP
+1206 
-1211 IAGIDHLGRA
+1211 
-1221 ALQPWEINQIQDS
+1221 
-1234 LSQYGIFSSDFSL
+1234 
-1247 DQAEN
+1247 
-1252 IAMLDRAAIDHGYAD
+1252 M
-1267 HKDMLAK
+1267 
-1274 ILNKVDAPSTT
+1274 KV
-1285 KTMRAYR
+1285 
-1292 GVTSTLQAVIDK
+1292 
-1304 KPKEF
+1304 F
-1309 RSWILSRAKVMS
+1309 R
-1321 RFKRLNSGGMVGGLV
+1321 NSGTPSKSKTQRQPRTLMIRGRKVQLANDGGMIGGIV
-1336 RKGKHGYGNPAAA
+1336 SQGKHAYGDPAAA
-1349 ARLKEFADA
+1349 ARLKAFADA
-1358 QEARRQAQHQKNLE
+1358 QQVRRTAQHQKNLE

-1408 RLTMEEINSSVMAG
+1408 RLTMEEINSSVMSG

-1437 PTTGRSFPVPGIG
+1437 PSIGRSFPVSGIG

-1494 IRTMMDPTDPNGK
+1494 IRTMIDPTDATGK
-1507 RKIIVLESP
+1507 RKLIVLESP

-1524 SGTFTQAEYFKQLVA
+1524 TGTFTQAEYFKQLVA

-1573 QGKREYADEMPSMKE
+1573 QGRREYSDDMPSMKD
-1588 QSRINLL
+1588 QARINLL
-1595 GVKGGAKRFFAEAT
+1595 GVKGGAKKFFAETT
-1609 LDIPKGMKAKDY
+1609 LNIPKGMKAKDY
-1621 HQAMIDEIDSVLP
+1621 HQAMIDEIDEVLP
-1634 KLEKTISEFNL
+1634 KLERTITEFNL
-1645 TADERVFYDAM
+1645 SVDERQYYKAM
-1656 IQRLRDGRLV
+1656 IDRLKDGRLV

-1675 SAVKTSPPKALT
+1675 SAVKTSAPKALS

-1701 MRQRGHAASLSDMAF
+1701 MRQRGHAASLSNNAF

-1722 FNMGGMIQARAM
+1722 FNMGGMIQAREK

-1758 NGGIISNY
+1758 NGGIVSNY

-1772 RSNKTGYGRYSSVRS
+1772 RSNKTGYGRYSGLRTT
-1787 KIRGTGT
+1787 IRGKDSI
-1794 LRTPKLDAEGNVIAP
+1794 RAPKLDADGKPMEV

-1814 MASSMAGMALM
+1814 MATSMAGMAMM
-1825 MGGQQV
+1825 MGGSQV
-1831 GGTVGS
+1831 PGVAGQ
-1837 GMGFAG
+1837 GMQFAG
-1843 MAMQMAPLL
+1843 MAMQMAPMLKMIG
-1852 PMLTKAKNSISGM
+1852 PMVKGM
-1865 GGALKAMG
+1865 GTFGGLLAKART
-1873 SIGPKI
+1873 IGMAAFT
-1879 LIALRAGI
+1879 ALRIGI

-1893 LGLVSLALGGLF
+1893 VGLVSIAIGGLVALF
-1905 MLWNRYR
+1905 LKIRAER
-1912 KEQEQ
+1912 AQD
-1917 NRKEEIL
+1917 RKEEIL

-1930 KGAQEAGI
+1930 KGAEEAGI
-1938 KYNNISNSI
+1938 KYNNVSNSI

-1991 ASQKELVDGF
+1991 ASQKELVEGF
-2001 SNAGSGSATTGEK
+2001 SNAGSGSASTQEK

-2020 MATNLKAQFVAAGM
+2020 MATNLKAQFVSAGM
-2034 SAQEAT
+2034 SAQQAT

-2086 AETKLVSD
+2086 AETKLVQAS
-2094 GAGGTTTESS
+2094 GGGYKAESS

-2113 LSNTTSAIDAN
+2113 LSNTTAAIDAN
-2124 MKALVGTKDAMGNVI
+2124 MKALVGTEDAMGNVI

-2150 DINSKTGATNTLT
+2150 DINSKTGSTTTLT

-2232 SGAGVLGKSQTVI
+2232 TGAGVLGKSQTII

-2262 HNQAMTNIQDEIKA
+2262 HNQAMGNIEDEIKA

-2288 DAKVKAIED
+2288 DAKIKAIED

-2312 IDNQDALAK
+2312 IENQDALAK
-2321 GDMAGAAMAQIKIRQ
+2321 GDMAGAALTQIKIRQ
-2336 LADQRQKELAIAA
+2336 LADQRQKELAINA
-2349 IRDKEKKDVD
+2349 IREKEAKDID
-2359 ALARKKEGLAA
+2359 ALNKKKEGLAA
-2370 KAEASAKRLAALQEA
+2370 KQEASAKRLAALQEA

-2396 KAYQVEYENIL
+2396 KAYQLEYENIL

-2423 KAIKIWRGSL
+2423 EAIKAFRGNL

-2455 KDIFQGTMIGSKGES
+2455 KDIFQGVMIGSKGES
-2470 LAGTTTRNYVGRKI
+2470 LAGTTTRNYVGRKM

-2490 GIADAKAGAAATDL
+2490 GIADAKVGTAANDI

-2509 ESIKGGSTL
+2509 ESIKGGATL
-2518 QDIVLAVRGQGKDG
+2518 YDVMLAVRGQGKDG
-2532 GWSKATAIPVATNN
+2532 GWSKATAIPVATNT

-2557 TDDSKVKIASE
+2557 TDDSKVKIATE

-2580 GKIYRVYDPTKGSKI
+2580 GMKYRVYDPTKGSRI
-2595 VKQAKGGPVFGAGNG
+2595 VKQAKGGPVFGAGNA

-2630 AASYGYHNLDGINRM
+2630 ASAYGYQNLDTINRM
-2645 AQGGLAMRYD
+2645 AQGGLAVRYD
-2655 IPSASKIRMAAGG
+2655 IPSGSKIKANMATGG
-2668 GPVGSSETIYNV
+2668 VANSSQTVYNV
-2680 TIELNGTSVTV
+2680 NIELNGTNVTV

-2703 QVNATMGRT
+2703 NVNATMGRV

>member
-1 MVDQNI
+1 
-7 NTNITATANFSSLTA
+7 
-22 QLQAVTAQLIKLQTT
+22 
-37 TVGLNQKLNAQI
+37 
-49 GQMNRT
+49 MNRS

-61 STGQFSSHFVTLAS
+61 STGQFSSHFVTLSS

-89 KLGDYFNTWQGH
+89 KLGQYFNTWQSH
-101 AKRTSNIVKDLAKQ
+101 AKGTTNIVKELAKQ

-141 ARGLDETKNKM
+141 ARGLDENKNKL
-152 QLLRQEQAIMNKVMM
+152 QLLRQEQAIMNKVMQ

-182 AGRQLTVGLTVPLAA
+182 AGRQLTVGLTVPIAA
-197 FGVAA
+197 FGAAA
-202 SKAFREAD
+202 SKAFRDAD

-225 TTSAEL
+225 STTAEL
-231 DKIRKDV
+231 EKVRRDV
-238 TGLAKEMASAY
+238 TGIAKEMASAY

-257 SLASDLAA
+257 ALAADLAA
-265 TGKQGNDLLKATQ
+265 TGKQGADLMKATQ
-278 QTTRLAVLGEVDRQ
+278 ETTRLAVLGEVDRQ

-303 AFKQSTEELTQSIDF
+303 AFKQNTQELTESINF

-340 GPVIKSLGGDVKDL
+340 GPVIKSLGGDVQDL

-397 IDIGGIVTSNAGDLT
+397 IDIAGIVTSNAGDLT
-412 GTILALQK
+412 GTIVALQK
-420 SLDQLDPL
+420 SLDSLDPL

-454 KSGSQTLQVMDL
+454 KEGSQTLQVLDL
-466 MKASTS
+466 MKASTQ

-483 MMTESASGRYKR
+483 MMTESASGKYRR

-501 ADLAA
+501 ADLA
-506 VGESFLKIN
+506 VIGESFLKIN

-529 GKLPGPIKTI
+529 GKLPGPIKSI

-558 VLGNFFGYIIK
+558 VLANFFGYIVK
-569 GVFSLKQFF
+569 GMFSLKQFF
-578 KGGDGFK
+578 KGGEQFK
-585 LLTPEIVA
+585 LLTPELVA
-593 ADNAAKA
+593 ADAAAKA
-600 IGESF
+600 VGESF
-605 YSDAKAAKIFEDAV
+605 YSDAKAAKVFEDAV
-619 LGLSRSFDI
+619 LALSRSFDI
-628 LQTKAALAT
+628 LQTKAAMAT
-637 KATHSSVNMSTMG
+637 QATHSSVNVSTIAG
-650 GGAVTTGAGFDR
+650 NAVTSGAGFDR

-714 MEGDL
+714 MDGDL

-739 AAKWHSMTAALAMQ
+739 AAKWHSMTAAIAMQ

-759 LLKQEVSATGTI
+759 LLKQEVAATGTV

-788 LTSMAAAEGA
+788 LTSMAAAEGG

-806 GKLTV
+806 GKITV

-836 ASSMGRTINLTT
+836 AASMGRTINLTT

-877 LVDKV
+877 LVDKI
-882 ARALGVRT
+882 ARSLGVRT

-896 TETTKPIIRKNE
+896 TETTKPIIRRNE
-908 GGMIYDPSKH
+908 GGMVYDPSKH
-918 GSIVP
+918 GSVVP
-923 GPASINYDI
+923 GPANVDYDM

-946 EASKNNP
+946 EASRKNP
-953 DLVSMANNKYS
+953 SLVNMAKNKYA
-964 GGGKVVDALLTPKE
+964 GGGKVVDAILTPRE

-988 NRSTLDKANS
+988 NKPMLDRANS
-998 GSRIHLKNSGGFLGG
+998 GSRIEFNSGGFLGG
-1013 LVTQGIRNYGNIAI
+1013 MVRSGIRNYGKMQDMFPAQASGSYELNKTSEYLDFLTSNSYQDDIVPNLIQNDAAAILNNSKDMNMTPTQAVDIAEKAVKASIESHKEYVRTGKGLTYTESQRKFMHDNFPELVITRPNGMNDVDWNKEKKKKAGGNATIRKSILSVLKKRYPGSTIYHDRDRAHIERGTGNIAARGYFGEAAHDPFNRFGNRLHLRGII
-1027 DSTAPISTFMN
+1027 DDTVP
-1038 HYASADNEYL
+1038 L
-1048 RVSTIA
+1048 
-1054 SDASILASIGIA
+1054 
-1066 PEDALREAEQWYA
+1066 
-1079 RRWKETLS
+1079 
-1087 LNNGVF
+1087 
-1093 SQDIFNQIT
+1093 
-1102 TDDFSSLQRRL
+1102 
-1113 RSKYKGLKRTKIW
+1113 
-1126 QTSNNRSG
+1126 
-1134 SGTMSP
+1134 
-1140 TRDEWEYKSG
+1140 TRDEALARAHKLSVALGFKDVDDYRAHVPVIEKWLKTG
-1150 IADKHRGAARKAI
+1150 KWNGRGPIPENLVRA
-1163 FDLMGDPKNGF
+1163 LGGD
-1174 GTNAVSRVIA
+1174 
-1184 EASRPGTGPNRG
+1184 
-1196 VQVAHFTPGG
+1196 
-1206 SPSTP
+1206 
-1211 IAGIDHLGRA
+1211 
-1221 ALQPWEINQIQDS
+1221 
-1234 LSQYGIFSSDFSL
+1234 
-1247 DQAEN
+1247 
-1252 IAMLDRAAIDHGYAD
+1252 M
-1267 HKDMLAK
+1267 
-1274 ILNKVDAPSTT
+1274 KV
-1285 KTMRAYR
+1285 
-1292 GVTSTLQAVIDK
+1292 
-1304 KPKEF
+1304 F
-1309 RSWILSRAKVMS
+1309 RSSGTPSKSKTQRQPRTIMIRGRKLQLANDGGMI
-1321 RFKRLNSGGMVGGLV
+1321 GGMVSQ
-1336 RKGKHGYGNPAAA
+1336 GKYAYGDPAAA
-1349 ARLKEFADA
+1349 ARLKAFADA
-1358 QEARRQAQHQKNLE
+1358 QQVRRTAQHQKNLE

-1408 RLTMEEINSSVMAG
+1408 RLAMEEINSSVMTS

-1437 PTTGRSFPVPGIG
+1437 PTTGRSFPVSGIG

-1465 AMSETEALA
+1465 VMDETAALA

-1489 SPRQE
+1489 APRQD
-1494 IRTMMDPTDPNGK
+1494 IKTMIDPTDPTGK
-1507 RKIIVLESP
+1507 RKLIVLESP
-1516 FDEAFANS
+1516 FDEAFAKS
-1524 SGTFTQAEYFKQLVA
+1524 SGTFTQSEYFKQLVA
-1539 ANLRGDRD
+1539 ANLRGDKD
-1547 LSSSNLY
+1547 LSASNLY

-1568 MASNA
+1568 MAS
-1573 QGKREYADEMPSMKE
+1573 GKRSYASDMPSMSD
-1588 QSRINLL
+1588 QARINLL
-1595 GVKGGAKRFFAEAT
+1595 GVKGGAKKFFAEST
-1609 LDIPKGMKAKDY
+1609 LNIPKGMKAKDY
-1621 HQAMIDEIDSVLP
+1621 HEAMIAEIDSVLP

-1645 TADERVFYDAM
+1645 TRDERAFYDAM
-1656 IQRLRDGRLV
+1656 IQRLRDGRQV

-1675 SAVKTSPPKALT
+1675 SAVKASAPKALT

-1701 MRQRGHAASLSDMAF
+1701 MRQRGHAVSLSDMAF

-1734 GGPVNSGQP
+1734 GGPVNSGQT

-1758 NGGIISNY
+1758 DGGIVSNY

-1772 RSNKTGYGRYSSVRS
+1772 RSNKSGYGKYAGARS
-1787 KIRGTGT
+1787 FIRGKDSI
-1794 LRTPKLDAEGNVIAP
+1794 RSPKLGADGKPMEV

-1825 MGGQQV
+1825 MGGSQV
-1831 GGTVGS
+1831 PGVAGQ
-1837 GMGFAG
+1837 GMQFAG

-1852 PMLTKAKNSISGM
+1852 KMIGPLVKGM
-1865 GGALKAMG
+1865 GTFGGVIAKVRT
-1873 SIGPKI
+1873 IGMAAFT
-1879 LIALRAGI
+1879 ALRIGI
-1887 AALMGP
+1887 AAMMGP
-1893 LGLVSLALGGLF
+1893 VGLVSLAIGGLVALF
-1905 MLWNRYR
+1905 LKIRAER
-1912 KEQEQ
+1912 KQDQ
-1917 NRKEEIL
+1917 KEEIL

-1991 ASQKELVDGF
+1991 ASQKELVEGF

-2232 SGAGVLGKSQTVI
+2232 SGAGVLGKSQTII

-2262 HNQAMTNIQDEIKA
+2262 HNQAMSNIEDEMKA

-2359 ALARKKEGLAA
+2359 ALAKQKEGLAA

-2396 KAYQVEYENIL
+2396 KTYQLEYENIL
-2407 KEKANINLMAE
+2407 KEKANISLMAE
-2418 GKEKE
+2418 GKERDDAL
-2423 KAIKIWRGSL
+2423 KAWRGNL
-2433 GSLGQNLSKDATG
+2433 GALGQNLSKDATG
-2446 KDSALAGMV
+2446 KDKSLAGMV

-2470 LAGTTTRNYVGRKI
+2470 LAGTTTRNYVGRNM

-2490 GIADAKAGAAATDL
+2490 GIADAKAGTAAADL

-2532 GWSKATAIPVATNN
+2532 GWSKATAIPVATNSA
-2546 DKYKTRDGGVL
+2546 KYKTRDGGIL
-2557 TDDSKVKIASE
+2557 TDEAKLMIAAEMGLQEGQFFKYKAYTYKVKNPLA
-2568 LGLEKDQYFEYK
+2568 GDQ
-2580 GKIYRVYDPTKGSKI
+2580 IIR
-2595 VKQAKGGPVFGAGNG
+2595 QAAGGIIRGPGTG

-2655 IPSASKIRMAAGG
+2655 IPSASKIRMTTYG

>member
-1 MVDQNI
+1 
-7 NTNITATANFSSLTA
+7 
-22 QLQAVTAQLIKLQTT
+22 
-37 TVGLNQKLNAQI
+37 
-49 GQMNRT
+49 MNRS

-61 STGQFSSHFVTLAS
+61 STGQFSSHFVTLSS

-89 KLGDYFNTWQGH
+89 KLGQYFNTWQSH
-101 AKRTSNIVKDLAKQ
+101 AKGTTNIVKELAKQ

-141 ARGLDETKNKM
+141 ARGLDENKNKL
-152 QLLRQEQAIMNKVMM
+152 QLLRQEQAIMNKVMQ

-182 AGRQLTVGLTVPLAA
+182 AGRQLTVGLTVPIAA
-197 FGVAA
+197 FGAAA
-202 SKAFREAD
+202 SKAFRDAD

-225 TTSAEL
+225 STTAEL
-231 DKIRKDV
+231 EKVRRDV
-238 TGLAKEMASAY
+238 TGIAKEMASAY

-257 SLASDLAA
+257 ALAADLAA
-265 TGKQGNDLLKATQ
+265 TGKQGADLMKATQ
-278 QTTRLAVLGEVDRQ
+278 ETTRLAVLGEVDRQ

-303 AFKQSTEELTQSIDF
+303 AFKQNTQELTESINF

-340 GPVIKSLGGDVKDL
+340 GPVIKSLGGDVQDL

-397 IDIGGIVTSNAGDLT
+397 IDIAGIVTSNAGDLT
-412 GTILALQK
+412 GTIVALQK
-420 SLDQLDPL
+420 SLDSLDPL

-454 KSGSQTLQVMDL
+454 KEGSQTLQVLDL
-466 MKASTS
+466 MKASTQ

-483 MMTESASGRYKR
+483 MMTESASGKYRR

-501 ADLAA
+501 ADLA
-506 VGESFLKIN
+506 VIGESFLKIN

-529 GKLPGPIKTI
+529 GKLPGPIKSI

-558 VLGNFFGYIIK
+558 VLANFFGYIVK
-569 GVFSLKQFF
+569 GMFSLKQFF
-578 KGGDGFK
+578 KGGEQFK
-585 LLTPEIVA
+585 LLTPELVA
-593 ADNAAKA
+593 ADAAAKA
-600 IGESF
+600 VGESF
-605 YSDAKAAKIFEDAV
+605 YSDAKAAKVFEDAV
-619 LGLSRSFDI
+619 LALSRSFDI
-628 LQTKAALAT
+628 LQTKAAMAT
-637 KATHSSVNMSTMG
+637 QATHSSVNVSTIAG
-650 GGAVTTGAGFDR
+650 NAVTSGAGFDR

-714 MEGDL
+714 MDGDL

-739 AAKWHSMTAALAMQ
+739 AAKWHSMTAAIAMQ

-759 LLKQEVSATGTI
+759 LLKQEVAATGTV

-788 LTSMAAAEGA
+788 LTSMAAAEGG

-806 GKLTV
+806 GKITV

-836 ASSMGRTINLTT
+836 AASMGRTINLTT

-877 LVDKV
+877 LVDKI
-882 ARALGVRT
+882 ARSLGVRT

-896 TETTKPIIRKNE
+896 TETTKPIIRRNE
-908 GGMIYDPSKH
+908 GGMVYDPSKH
-918 GSIVP
+918 GSVVP
-923 GPASINYDI
+923 GPANVDYDM

-946 EASKNNP
+946 EASRKNP
-953 DLVSMANNKYS
+953 SLVNMAKNKYA
-964 GGGKVVDALLTPKE
+964 GGGKVVDAILTPRE

-988 NRSTLDKANS
+988 NKPMLDRANS
-998 GSRIHLKNSGGFLGG
+998 GSRIEFNSGGFLGG
-1013 LVTQGIRNYGNIAI
+1013 MVRSGIRNYGKMQDMFPAQASGSYELNKTSEYLDFLTSNSYQDDIVPNLIQNDAAAILNNSKDMNMTPTQAVDIAEKAVKASIESHKEYVRTGKGLTYTESQRKFMHDNFPELVITRPNGMNDVDWNKEKKKKAGGNATIRKSILSVLKKRYPGSTIYHDRDRAHIERGTGNIAARGYFGEAAHDPFNRFGNRLHLRGII
-1027 DSTAPISTFMN
+1027 DDTVP
-1038 HYASADNEYL
+1038 L
-1048 RVSTIA
+1048 
-1054 SDASILASIGIA
+1054 
-1066 PEDALREAEQWYA
+1066 
-1079 RRWKETLS
+1079 
-1087 LNNGVF
+1087 
-1093 SQDIFNQIT
+1093 
-1102 TDDFSSLQRRL
+1102 
-1113 RSKYKGLKRTKIW
+1113 
-1126 QTSNNRSG
+1126 
-1134 SGTMSP
+1134 
-1140 TRDEWEYKSG
+1140 TRDEALARAHKLSVALGFKDVDDYRAHVPVIEKWLKTG
-1150 IADKHRGAARKAI
+1150 KWNGRGPIPENLVRA
-1163 FDLMGDPKNGF
+1163 LGGD
-1174 GTNAVSRVIA
+1174 
-1184 EASRPGTGPNRG
+1184 
-1196 VQVAHFTPGG
+1196 
-1206 SPSTP
+1206 
-1211 IAGIDHLGRA
+1211 
-1221 ALQPWEINQIQDS
+1221 
-1234 LSQYGIFSSDFSL
+1234 
-1247 DQAEN
+1247 
-1252 IAMLDRAAIDHGYAD
+1252 M
-1267 HKDMLAK
+1267 
-1274 ILNKVDAPSTT
+1274 KV
-1285 KTMRAYR
+1285 
-1292 GVTSTLQAVIDK
+1292 
-1304 KPKEF
+1304 F
-1309 RSWILSRAKVMS
+1309 RSSGTPSKSKTQRQPRTIMIRGRKLQLANDGGMI
-1321 RFKRLNSGGMVGGLV
+1321 GGMVSQ
-1336 RKGKHGYGNPAAA
+1336 GKYAYGDPAAA
-1349 ARLKEFADA
+1349 ARLKAFADA
-1358 QEARRQAQHQKNLE
+1358 QQVRRTAQHQKNLE

-1408 RLTMEEINSSVMAG
+1408 RLAMEEINSSVMTS

-1437 PTTGRSFPVPGIG
+1437 PTTGRSFPVSGIG

-1465 AMSETEALA
+1465 VMDETAALA

-1489 SPRQE
+1489 APRQD
-1494 IRTMMDPTDPNGK
+1494 IKTMIDPTDPTGK
-1507 RKIIVLESP
+1507 RKLIVLESP
-1516 FDEAFANS
+1516 FDEAFAKS
-1524 SGTFTQAEYFKQLVA
+1524 SGTFTQSEYFKQLVA
-1539 ANLRGDRD
+1539 ANLRGDKD
-1547 LSSSNLY
+1547 LSASNLY

-1568 MASNA
+1568 MAS
-1573 QGKREYADEMPSMKE
+1573 GKRSYASDMPSMSD
-1588 QSRINLL
+1588 QARINLL
-1595 GVKGGAKRFFAEAT
+1595 GVKGGAKKFFAEST
-1609 LDIPKGMKAKDY
+1609 LNIPKGMKAKDY
-1621 HQAMIDEIDSVLP
+1621 HEAMIAEIDSVLP
-1634 KLEKTISEFNL
+1634 KLEKTIAQFDLSI
-1645 TADERVFYDAM
+1645 DERQYYRAM
-1656 IQRLRDGRLV
+1656 IDRLKAGRNV

-1675 SAVKTSPPKALT
+1675 SAVKTSATKALT

-1701 MRQRGHAASLSDMAF
+1701 MRQRGHAASLSDNAF

-1722 FNMGGMIQARAM
+1722 FNMGGMVQARAM

-1758 NGGIISNY
+1758 NGGIVSNY

-1772 RSNKTGYGRYSSVRS
+1772 RSNKSGYGKYSAFRS
-1787 KIRGTGT
+1787 KVRGTGT
-1794 LRTPKLDAEGNVIAP
+1794 IRTPKLDADGKPMEV

-1814 MASSMAGMALM
+1814 MASSMAGMAMM
-1825 MGGQQV
+1825 MGGQQI
-1831 GGTVGS
+1831 GGTIGS

-1852 PMLTKAKNSISGM
+1852 PMLTKARTSIAGM
-1865 GGALKAMG
+1865 GGALKALG
-1873 SIGPKI
+1873 SFGPKI

-1905 MLWNRYR
+1905 MLWKRYR
-1912 KEQEQ
+1912 EEQAQ

-1938 KYNNISNSI
+1938 RYNNMSNSI
-1947 KDVNAQLELTRAKG
+1947 ADVNAQLELTRAKG

-1991 ASQKELVDGF
+1991 ASQKELVEGF
-2001 SNAGSGSATTGEK
+2001 SNAGSGSASTQEK

-2034 SAQEAT
+2034 SAQQAT

-2060 SSKGFGEII
+2060 SSKGFTEII

-2086 AETKLVSD
+2086 AETKLVQAS
-2094 GAGGTTTESS
+2094 GGGYKAESS

-2113 LSNTTSAIDAN
+2113 LSNTTAAIDAN

-2150 DINSKTGATNTLT
+2150 DINSKTGSTNTLT

-2190 FAKWRIVLSGVRV
+2190 FAKWRIVLSGVRA

-2232 SGAGVLGKSQTVI
+2232 TGAGVLGKSQTII

-2262 HNQAMTNIQDEIKA
+2262 HNQAMGNIEDEIKA

-2288 DAKVKAIED
+2288 DAKIKAIED

-2312 IDNQDALAK
+2312 IENQDALAK
-2321 GDMAGAAMAQIKIRQ
+2321 GDMAGAALTQIKIRQ
-2336 LADQRQKELAIAA
+2336 LADQRQKELAINA
-2349 IRDKEKKDVD
+2349 IREKEAKEID
-2359 ALARKKEGLAA
+2359 ALNKKKEGLAA
-2370 KAEASAKRLAALQEA
+2370 KQEASAKRLAALQEA

-2396 KAYQVEYENIL
+2396 KTYQLEYENLL

-2418 GKEKE
+2418 GKDKE
-2423 KAIKIWRGSL
+2423 EAIKAFRGNL
-2433 GSLGQNLSKDATG
+2433 GALGQNLSKDATG
-2446 KDSALAGMV
+2446 KDSALASMV

-2470 LAGTTTRNYVGRKI
+2470 LAGKISTTYNGRP
-2484 VESYVP
+2484 VTSYVP
-2490 GIADAKAGAAATDL
+2490 GIADAKVGAAANDI

-2509 ESIKGGSTL
+2509 ESIKGGATL
-2518 QDIVLAVRGQGKDG
+2518 YDVMLAVRGQGKDG
-2532 GWSKATAIPVATNN
+2532 GWSKENAIPVPTNY
-2546 DKYKTRDGGVL
+2546 DKYKTRDGGIL
-2557 TDDSKVKIASE
+2557 TDPAKVQIATE
-2568 LGLEKDQYFEYK
+2568 LGLQKDQYFKYL
-2580 GKIYRVYDPTKGSKI
+2580 GKTYRVYDPTQGSRI
-2595 VKQAKGGPVFGAGNG
+2595 IRQAKGGPVFGAGSA

-2630 AASYGYHNLDGINRM
+2630 ASAYGYQNLDTINRM
-2645 AQGGLAMRYD
+2645 AQGGLAVRYD
-2655 IPSASKIRMAAGG
+2655 IPSGSKIKANMATGG
-2668 GPVGSSETIYNV
+2668 VANSSQTVYNV
-2680 TIELNGTSVTV
+2680 NIELNGTNVTV

-2703 QVNATMGRT
+2703 NVNATMGRV

>member
-37 TVGLNQKLNAQI
+37 TVGLNQKLQGQI
-49 GQMNRT
+49 GQMNRS

-61 STGQFSSHFVTLAS
+61 STGQFSSHFVTLSS

-89 KLGDYFNTWQGH
+89 KLGQYFNTWQSH
-101 AKRTSNIVKDLAKQ
+101 AKGTTNIVKELAKQ

-141 ARGLDETKNKM
+141 ARGLDENKNKL
-152 QLLRQEQAIMNKVMM
+152 QLLRQEQAIMNKVMQ

-182 AGRQLTVGLTVPLAA
+182 AGRQLTVGLTVPIAA
-197 FGVAA
+197 FGAAA
-202 SKAFREAD
+202 SKAFRDAD

-225 TTSAEL
+225 STTAEL
-231 DKIRKDV
+231 EKVRRDV
-238 TGLAKEMASAY
+238 TGIAKEMASAY

-257 SLASDLAA
+257 ALAADLAA
-265 TGKQGNDLLKATQ
+265 TGKQGADLMKATQ
-278 QTTRLAVLGEVDRQ
+278 ETTRLAVLGEVDRQ

-303 AFKQSTEELTQSIDF
+303 AFKQNTQELTESINF

-340 GPVIKSLGGDVKDL
+340 GPVIKSLGGDVQDL

-397 IDIGGIVTSNAGDLT
+397 IDIAGIVTSNAGDLT
-412 GTILALQK
+412 GTIVALQK
-420 SLDQLDPL
+420 SLDSLDPL

-454 KSGSQTLQVMDL
+454 KEGSQTLQVLDL
-466 MKASTS
+466 MKASTQ

-483 MMTESASGRYKR
+483 MMTESASGKYRR

-501 ADLAA
+501 ADLA
-506 VGESFLKIN
+506 VIGESFLKIN

-529 GKLPGPIKTI
+529 GKLPGPIKSI

-558 VLGNFFGYIIK
+558 VLANFFGYIVK
-569 GVFSLKQFF
+569 GMFSLKQFF
-578 KGGDGFK
+578 KGGEQFK
-585 LLTPEIVA
+585 LLTPELVA
-593 ADNAAKA
+593 ADAAAKA
-600 IGESF
+600 VGESF
-605 YSDAKAAKIFEDAV
+605 YSDAKAAKVFEDAV
-619 LGLSRSFDI
+619 LALSRSFDI
-628 LQTKAALAT
+628 LQTKAAMAT
-637 KATHSSVNMSTMG
+637 QATHSSVNVSTIAG
-650 GGAVTTGAGFDR
+650 NAVTSGAGFDR

-714 MEGDL
+714 MDGDL

-739 AAKWHSMTAALAMQ
+739 AAKWHSMTAAIAMQ

-759 LLKQEVSATGTI
+759 LLKQEVAATGTV

-788 LTSMAAAEGA
+788 LTSMAAAEGG

-806 GKLTV
+806 GKITV

-836 ASSMGRTINLTT
+836 AASMGRTINLTT

-877 LVDKV
+877 LVDKI
-882 ARALGVRT
+882 ARSLGVRT

-896 TETTKPIIRKNE
+896 TETTKPIIRRNE
-908 GGMIYDPSKH
+908 GGMVYDPSKH
-918 GSIVP
+918 GSVVP
-923 GPASINYDI
+923 GPANVDYDM

-946 EASKNNP
+946 EASRKNP
-953 DLVSMANNKYS
+953 SLVNMAKNKYA
-964 GGGKVVDALLTPKE
+964 GGGKVVDAILTPRE

-988 NRSTLDKANS
+988 NKPMLDRANS
-998 GSRIHLKNSGGFLGG
+998 GSRIEFNSGGFLGG
-1013 LVTQGIRNYGNIAI
+1013 MVRSGIRNYGKMQDMFPAQASGSYELNKTSEYLDFLTSNSYQDDIVPNLIQNDAAAILNNSKDMNMTPTQAVDIAEKAVKASIESHKEYVRTGKGLTYTESQRKFMHDNFPELVITRPNGMNDVDWNKEKKKKAGGNATIRKSILSVLKKRYPGSTIYHDRDRAHIERGTGNIAARGYFGEAAHDPFNRFGNRLHLRGII
-1027 DSTAPISTFMN
+1027 DDTVP
-1038 HYASADNEYL
+1038 L
-1048 RVSTIA
+1048 
-1054 SDASILASIGIA
+1054 
-1066 PEDALREAEQWYA
+1066 
-1079 RRWKETLS
+1079 
-1087 LNNGVF
+1087 
-1093 SQDIFNQIT
+1093 
-1102 TDDFSSLQRRL
+1102 
-1113 RSKYKGLKRTKIW
+1113 
-1126 QTSNNRSG
+1126 
-1134 SGTMSP
+1134 
-1140 TRDEWEYKSG
+1140 TRDEALARAHKLSVALGFKDVDDYRAHVPVIEKWLKTG
-1150 IADKHRGAARKAI
+1150 KWNGRGPIPENLVRA
-1163 FDLMGDPKNGF
+1163 LGGD
-1174 GTNAVSRVIA
+1174 
-1184 EASRPGTGPNRG
+1184 
-1196 VQVAHFTPGG
+1196 
-1206 SPSTP
+1206 
-1211 IAGIDHLGRA
+1211 
-1221 ALQPWEINQIQDS
+1221 
-1234 LSQYGIFSSDFSL
+1234 
-1247 DQAEN
+1247 
-1252 IAMLDRAAIDHGYAD
+1252 M
-1267 HKDMLAK
+1267 
-1274 ILNKVDAPSTT
+1274 KV
-1285 KTMRAYR
+1285 
-1292 GVTSTLQAVIDK
+1292 
-1304 KPKEF
+1304 F
-1309 RSWILSRAKVMS
+1309 RSSGTPSKSKTQRQPRTIMIRGRKLQLANDGGMI
-1321 RFKRLNSGGMVGGLV
+1321 GGMVSQ
-1336 RKGKHGYGNPAAA
+1336 GKYAYGDPAAA
-1349 ARLKEFADA
+1349 ARLKAFADA
-1358 QEARRQAQHQKNLE
+1358 QQVRRTAQHQKNLE

-1408 RLTMEEINSSVMAG
+1408 RLAMEEINSSVMTS

-1437 PTTGRSFPVPGIG
+1437 PTTGRSFPVSGIG

-1465 AMSETEALA
+1465 VMDETAALA

-1489 SPRQE
+1489 APRQD
-1494 IRTMMDPTDPNGK
+1494 IKTMIDPTDPTGK
-1507 RKIIVLESP
+1507 RKLIVLESP
-1516 FDEAFANS
+1516 FDEAFAKS
-1524 SGTFTQAEYFKQLVA
+1524 SGTFTQSEYFKQLVA
-1539 ANLRGDRD
+1539 ANLRGDKD
-1547 LSSSNLY
+1547 LSASNLY

-1568 MASNA
+1568 MAS
-1573 QGKREYADEMPSMKE
+1573 GKRSYASDMPSMSD
-1588 QSRINLL
+1588 QARINLL
-1595 GVKGGAKRFFAEAT
+1595 GVKGGAKKFFAEST
-1609 LDIPKGMKAKDY
+1609 LNIPKGMKAKDY
-1621 HQAMIDEIDSVLP
+1621 HEAMIAEIDSVLP
-1634 KLEKTISEFNL
+1634 KLEKTIAQFDLSI
-1645 TADERVFYDAM
+1645 DERQYYRAM
-1656 IQRLRDGRLV
+1656 IDRLKAGRNV

-1675 SAVKTSPPKALT
+1675 SAVKTSATKALT

-1701 MRQRGHAASLSDMAF
+1701 MRQRGHAASLSDNAF

-1722 FNMGGMIQARAM
+1722 FNMGGMVQARAM

-1758 NGGIISNY
+1758 NGGIVSNY

-1772 RSNKTGYGRYSSVRS
+1772 RSNKSGYGKYSAFRS
-1787 KIRGTGT
+1787 KVRGTGT
-1794 LRTPKLDAEGNVIAP
+1794 IRTPKLDADGKPMEV

-1814 MASSMAGMALM
+1814 MASSMAGMAMM
-1825 MGGQQV
+1825 MGGQQI
-1831 GGTVGS
+1831 GGTIGS

-1852 PMLTKAKNSISGM
+1852 PMLTKARTSIAGM
-1865 GGALKAMG
+1865 GGALKALG
-1873 SIGPKI
+1873 SFGPKI

-1905 MLWNRYR
+1905 MLWKRYR
-1912 KEQEQ
+1912 EEQAQ

-1938 KYNNISNSI
+1938 RYNNMSNSI
-1947 KDVNAQLELTRAKG
+1947 ADVNAQLELTRAKG

-1991 ASQKELVDGF
+1991 ASQKELVEGF
-2001 SNAGSGSATTGEK
+2001 SNAGSGSASTQEK

-2034 SAQEAT
+2034 SAQQAT

-2060 SSKGFGEII
+2060 SSKGFTEII

-2086 AETKLVSD
+2086 AETKLVQAS
-2094 GAGGTTTESS
+2094 GGGYKAESS

-2113 LSNTTSAIDAN
+2113 LSNTTAAIDAN

-2150 DINSKTGATNTLT
+2150 DINSKTGSTNTLT

-2190 FAKWRIVLSGVRV
+2190 FAKWRIVLSGVRA

-2232 SGAGVLGKSQTVI
+2232 TGAGVLGKSQTII

-2262 HNQAMTNIQDEIKA
+2262 HNQAMGNIEDEIKA

-2288 DAKVKAIED
+2288 DAKIKAIED

-2312 IDNQDALAK
+2312 IENQDALAK
-2321 GDMAGAAMAQIKIRQ
+2321 GDMAGAALTQIKIRQ
-2336 LADQRQKELAIAA
+2336 LADQRQKELAINA
-2349 IRDKEKKDVD
+2349 IREKEAKEID
-2359 ALARKKEGLAA
+2359 ALNKKKEGLAA
-2370 KAEASAKRLAALQEA
+2370 KQEASAKRLAALQEA

-2396 KAYQVEYENIL
+2396 KTYQLEYENLL

-2418 GKEKE
+2418 GKDKE
-2423 KAIKIWRGSL
+2423 EAIKAFRGNL
-2433 GSLGQNLSKDATG
+2433 GALGQNLSKDATG
-2446 KDSALAGMV
+2446 KDSALASMV

-2470 LAGTTTRNYVGRKI
+2470 LAGKISTTYNGRP
-2484 VESYVP
+2484 VTSYVP
-2490 GIADAKAGAAATDL
+2490 GIADAKVGAAANDI

-2509 ESIKGGSTL
+2509 ESIKGGATL
-2518 QDIVLAVRGQGKDG
+2518 YDVMLAVRGQGKDG
-2532 GWSKATAIPVATNN
+2532 GWSKENAIPVPTNY
-2546 DKYKTRDGGVL
+2546 DKYKTRDGGIL
-2557 TDDSKVKIASE
+2557 TDPAKVQIATE
-2568 LGLEKDQYFEYK
+2568 LGLQKDQYFKYL
-2580 GKIYRVYDPTKGSKI
+2580 GKTYRVYDPTQGSRI
-2595 VKQAKGGPVFGAGNG
+2595 IRQAKGGPVFGAGSA

-2630 AASYGYHNLDGINRM
+2630 ASAYGYQNLDTINRM
-2645 AQGGLAMRYD
+2645 AQGGLAVRYD
-2655 IPSASKIRMAAGG
+2655 IPSGSKIKANMATGG
-2668 GPVGSSETIYNV
+2668 VANSSQTVYNV
-2680 TIELNGTSVTV
+2680 NIELNGTNVTV

-2703 QVNATMGRT
+2703 NVNATMGRV

>member
-37 TVGLNQKLNAQI
+37 TVGLNQKLQGQI
-49 GQMNRT
+49 GQMNRS

-61 STGQFSSHFVTLAS
+61 STGQFSSHFVTLSS

-89 KLGDYFNTWQGH
+89 KLGQYFNTWQSH
-101 AKRTSNIVKDLAKQ
+101 AKGTTNIVKELAKQ

-141 ARGLDETKNKM
+141 ARGLDENKNKL
-152 QLLRQEQAIMNKVMM
+152 QLLRQEQAIMNKVMQ

-182 AGRQLTVGLTVPLAA
+182 AGRQLTVGLTVPIAA
-197 FGVAA
+197 FGAAA
-202 SKAFREAD
+202 SKAFRDAD

-225 TTSAEL
+225 STTAEL
-231 DKIRKDV
+231 EKVRRDV
-238 TGLAKEMASAY
+238 TGIAKEMASAY

-257 SLASDLAA
+257 ALAADLAA
-265 TGKQGNDLLKATQ
+265 TGKQGADLMKATQ
-278 QTTRLAVLGEVDRQ
+278 ETTRLAVLGEVDRQ

-303 AFKQSTEELTQSIDF
+303 AFKQNTQELTESINF

-340 GPVIKSLGGDVKDL
+340 GPVIKSLGGDVQDL

-397 IDIGGIVTSNAGDLT
+397 IDIAGIVTSNAGDLT
-412 GTILALQK
+412 GTIVALQK
-420 SLDQLDPL
+420 SLDSLDPL

-454 KSGSQTLQVMDL
+454 KEGSQTLQVLDL
-466 MKASTS
+466 MKASTQ

-483 MMTESASGRYKR
+483 MMTESASGKYRR

-501 ADLAA
+501 ADLA
-506 VGESFLKIN
+506 VIGESFLKIN

-529 GKLPGPIKTI
+529 GKLPGPIKSI

-558 VLGNFFGYIIK
+558 VLANFFGYIVK
-569 GVFSLKQFF
+569 GMFSLKQFF
-578 KGGDGFK
+578 KGGEQFK
-585 LLTPEIVA
+585 LLTPELVA
-593 ADNAAKA
+593 ADAAAKA
-600 IGESF
+600 VGESF
-605 YSDAKAAKIFEDAV
+605 YSDAKAAKVFEDAV
-619 LGLSRSFDI
+619 LALSRSFDI
-628 LQTKAALAT
+628 LQTKAAMAT
-637 KATHSSVNMSTMG
+637 QATHSSVNVSTIAG
-650 GGAVTTGAGFDR
+650 NAVTSGAGFDR

-714 MEGDL
+714 MDGDL

-739 AAKWHSMTAALAMQ
+739 AAKWHSMTAAIAMQ

-759 LLKQEVSATGTI
+759 LLKQEVAATGTV

-788 LTSMAAAEGA
+788 LTSMAAAEGG

-806 GKLTV
+806 GKITV

-836 ASSMGRTINLTT
+836 AASMGRTINLTT

-877 LVDKV
+877 LVDKI
-882 ARALGVRT
+882 ARSLGVRT

-896 TETTKPIIRKNE
+896 TETTKPIIRRNE
-908 GGMIYDPSKH
+908 GGMVYDPSKH
-918 GSIVP
+918 GSVVP
-923 GPASINYDI
+923 GPANVDYDM

-946 EASKNNP
+946 EASRKNP
-953 DLVSMANNKYS
+953 SLVNMAKNKYA
-964 GGGKVVDALLTPKE
+964 GGGKVVDAILTPRE

-988 NRSTLDKANS
+988 NKPMLDRANS
-998 GSRIHLKNSGGFLGG
+998 GSRIEFNSGGFLGG
-1013 LVTQGIRNYGNIAI
+1013 MVRSGIRNYGKMQDMFPAQASGSYELNKTSEYLDFLTSNSYQDDIVPNLIQNDAAAILNNSKDMNMTPTQAVDIAEKAVKASIESHKEYVRTGKGLTYTESQRKFMHDNFPELVITRPNGMNDVDWNKEKKKKAGGNATIRKSILSVLKKRYPGSTIYHDRDRAHIERGTGNIAARGYFGEAAHDPFNRFGNRLHLRGII
-1027 DSTAPISTFMN
+1027 DDTVP
-1038 HYASADNEYL
+1038 L
-1048 RVSTIA
+1048 
-1054 SDASILASIGIA
+1054 
-1066 PEDALREAEQWYA
+1066 
-1079 RRWKETLS
+1079 
-1087 LNNGVF
+1087 
-1093 SQDIFNQIT
+1093 
-1102 TDDFSSLQRRL
+1102 
-1113 RSKYKGLKRTKIW
+1113 
-1126 QTSNNRSG
+1126 
-1134 SGTMSP
+1134 
-1140 TRDEWEYKSG
+1140 TRDEALARAHKLSVALGFKDVDDYRAHVPVIEKWLKTG
-1150 IADKHRGAARKAI
+1150 KWNGRGPIPENLVRA
-1163 FDLMGDPKNGF
+1163 LGGD
-1174 GTNAVSRVIA
+1174 
-1184 EASRPGTGPNRG
+1184 
-1196 VQVAHFTPGG
+1196 
-1206 SPSTP
+1206 
-1211 IAGIDHLGRA
+1211 
-1221 ALQPWEINQIQDS
+1221 
-1234 LSQYGIFSSDFSL
+1234 
-1247 DQAEN
+1247 
-1252 IAMLDRAAIDHGYAD
+1252 M
-1267 HKDMLAK
+1267 
-1274 ILNKVDAPSTT
+1274 KV
-1285 KTMRAYR
+1285 
-1292 GVTSTLQAVIDK
+1292 
-1304 KPKEF
+1304 F
-1309 RSWILSRAKVMS
+1309 RSSGTPSKSKTQRQPRTIMIRGRKLQLANDGGMI
-1321 RFKRLNSGGMVGGLV
+1321 GGMVSQ
-1336 RKGKHGYGNPAAA
+1336 GKYAYGDPAAA
-1349 ARLKEFADA
+1349 ARLKAFADA
-1358 QEARRQAQHQKNLE
+1358 QQVRRTAQHQKNLE

-1408 RLTMEEINSSVMAG
+1408 RLAMEEINSSVMTS

-1437 PTTGRSFPVPGIG
+1437 PTTGRSFPVSGIG

-1465 AMSETEALA
+1465 VMDETAALA

-1489 SPRQE
+1489 APRQD
-1494 IRTMMDPTDPNGK
+1494 IKTMIDPTDPTGK
-1507 RKIIVLESP
+1507 RKLIVLESP
-1516 FDEAFANS
+1516 FDEAFAKS
-1524 SGTFTQAEYFKQLVA
+1524 SGTFTQSEYFKQLVA
-1539 ANLRGDRD
+1539 ANLRGDKD
-1547 LSSSNLY
+1547 LSASNLY

-1568 MASNA
+1568 MAS
-1573 QGKREYADEMPSMKE
+1573 GKRSYASDMPSMSD
-1588 QSRINLL
+1588 QARINLL
-1595 GVKGGAKRFFAEAT
+1595 GVKGGAKKFFAEST
-1609 LDIPKGMKAKDY
+1609 LNIPKGMKAKDY
-1621 HQAMIDEIDSVLP
+1621 HEAMIAEIDSVLP
-1634 KLEKTISEFNL
+1634 KLEKTIAQFDLSI
-1645 TADERVFYDAM
+1645 DERQYYRAM
-1656 IQRLRDGRLV
+1656 IDRLKAGRNV

-1675 SAVKTSPPKALT
+1675 SAVKTSATKALS

-1701 MRQRGHAASLSDMAF
+1701 MRQRGHAASLSDNAF
-1716 KNNANG
+1716 KNDANG
-1722 FNMGGMIQARAM
+1722 FNMGGMVQARAM

-1758 NGGIISNY
+1758 NGGIVSNY

-1772 RSNKTGYGRYSSVRS
+1772 RSNKNGYGKYSAFRS
-1787 KIRGTGT
+1787 KVRGTGT
-1794 LRTPKLDAEGNVIAP
+1794 IRTPKLDAEGNIIAP
-1809 DPNSG
+1809 DPSSG
-1814 MASSMAGMALM
+1814 MASSMAGMAMM
-1825 MGGQQV
+1825 MGGQQI

-1837 GMGFAG
+1837 GMTFAG

-1852 PMLTKAKNSISGM
+1852 PMLTKARTSIAGM
-1865 GGALKAMG
+1865 GGALKALG
-1873 SIGPKI
+1873 SFGPKI

-1905 MLWNRYR
+1905 MLWKRYR
-1912 KEQEQ
+1912 EEQAQ

-1938 KYNNISNSI
+1938 RYNNMSNSI
-1947 KDVNAQLELTRAKG
+1947 ADVNAQLELTRAKG

-1991 ASQKELVDGF
+1991 ASQKELVEGF
-2001 SNAGSGSATTGEK
+2001 SNAGSGSASTQEK

-2034 SAQEAT
+2034 SAQQAT

-2060 SSKGFGEII
+2060 SSKGFTEII

-2086 AETKLVSD
+2086 AETKLVQAS
-2094 GAGGTTTESS
+2094 GGGYKAESS

-2113 LSNTTSAIDAN
+2113 LSNTTAAIDAN

-2150 DINSKTGATNTLT
+2150 DINSKTGSTNTLT

-2190 FAKWRIVLSGVRV
+2190 FAKWRIVLSGVRA

-2232 SGAGVLGKSQTVI
+2232 TGAGVLGKSQTII

-2262 HNQAMTNIQDEIKA
+2262 HNQAMGNIEDEIKA

-2288 DAKVKAIED
+2288 DAKIKAIED

-2312 IDNQDALAK
+2312 IENQDALAK
-2321 GDMAGAAMAQIKIRQ
+2321 GDMAGAALTQIKIRQ
-2336 LADQRQKELAIAA
+2336 LADQRQKELAINA
-2349 IRDKEKKDVD
+2349 IREKEAKEID
-2359 ALARKKEGLAA
+2359 ALNKKKEGLAA
-2370 KAEASAKRLAALQEA
+2370 KQEASAKRLAALQEA

-2396 KAYQVEYENIL
+2396 KTYQLEYENLL

-2418 GKEKE
+2418 GKDKE
-2423 KAIKIWRGSL
+2423 EAIKAFRGNL
-2433 GSLGQNLSKDATG
+2433 GALGQNLSKDATG
-2446 KDSALAGMV
+2446 KDSALASMV

-2470 LAGTTTRNYVGRKI
+2470 LAGKISTTYNGRP
-2484 VESYVP
+2484 VTSYVP
-2490 GIADAKAGAAATDL
+2490 GIADAKVGAAANDI

-2509 ESIKGGSTL
+2509 ESIKGGATL
-2518 QDIVLAVRGQGKDG
+2518 YDVMLAVRGQGKDG
-2532 GWSKATAIPVATNN
+2532 GWSKENAIPVPTNY
-2546 DKYKTRDGGVL
+2546 DKYKTRDGGIL
-2557 TDDSKVKIASE
+2557 TDPAKVQIATE
-2568 LGLEKDQYFEYK
+2568 LGLQKDQYFKYL
-2580 GKIYRVYDPTKGSKI
+2580 GKTYRVYDPTQGSRI
-2595 VKQAKGGPVFGAGNG
+2595 IRQAKGGPVFGAGSA

-2630 AASYGYHNLDGINRM
+2630 ASAYGYQNLDTINRM
-2645 AQGGLAMRYD
+2645 AQGGLAVRYD
-2655 IPSASKIRMAAGG
+2655 IPSGSKIKANMATGG
-2668 GPVGSSETIYNV
+2668 VANSSQTVYNV
-2680 TIELNGTSVTV
+2680 NIELNGTNVTV

-2703 QVNATMGRT
+2703 NVNATMGRV